1 MQKKYFNFQPKGINT
16 NMSFK
21 FQSNEYATYMKNI
34 RLTEDNNGVL
44 SLQFEKGNTKLLDIS
59 GTPIGVCI
67 LNKYLIIFTH
77 STRLEG
83 TEIFSTTDNIYRI
96 EIREDTLNKELLF
109 SGNLNFDTNHP
120 IETLGVYENEN
131 IQKVYFID
139 GKNQARVI
147 NIVYTYRDRIDKY
160 ENKNIPI
167 SLIDKSFDFVAE
179 LQLQEHIVISK
190 ILGNGSFPQG
200 TIQYV
205 FSYYNKNGRQSN
217 LFYQSPLQYLSYASG
232 VSPEDK
238 VNCSF
243 KLKIYNPD
251 KQFDYLRIYSI
262 IRTSQDATPTVK
274 RVVDLSISDTNK
286 NKTSLSKVSTLNTGS
301 NLDDFGKTME
311 VTNIAKFE
319 QIDNYNNGL
328 YVQGAV
334 CYGKYLFQAYIG
346 GKFIDI
352 IDLETNQKQA
362 LLTINIDVNTRAYH
376 GNVLS
381 FGKDIAPG
389 SNFPYLYYSCE
400 NNSNPQILVIKIT
413 SSNADS
419 NQWTGELVQTIYL
432 PESNGGN
439 SQNGSTDIST
449 TFKHYYQNGCIDT
462 ENNCIWVSGYTMES
476 FNSNIGAYDNN
487 KLIYRKYELPSVSEK
502 KVYFSYNNVLDSF
515 ILPFKKG
522 TQGMVIRNNK
532 LYQCFGYDKG
542 DVYDEFLD
550 CINLSTKQ
558 IFHSYQFPKTQLAGL
573 GEELESPYIYKNNLY
588 LSATV
593 NSWRYYTLWSISF
606 NGGGD
611 IIVPPEPPIPEEK
624 ADISFIDNG
633 SIGDIID
640 PTELLYLGGNTIC
653 PNTFEQKDGTLFL
666 GNYEIK
672 NNDLTKEQVT
682 NLAALLHDKISFKEI
697 STSINTNIDYYNYE
711 GLLLSED
718 IAGFKYLEYYG
729 IAIQFQNINGRFSSP
744 IYLGS
749 IRNYIPSKIIQN
761 GTSIKSKR
769 AIITCNFVTGEI
781 SKIIDLNIW
790 KKARL
795 LMVKSDNSLR
805 TIQCQGIVSPT
816 VFNYSDRYN
825 NAAFAMADWK
835 MSPIGHNCK
844 PLTSNAYTDCEIQNI
859 SFSRSPF
866 SNSYKGNVRDL
877 TLKYWHIPIA
887 SYQPECYYAAMYDS
901 GKLAKSFAREAPQS
915 YSRTLEM
922 INEAYPD
929 LTKDILKAA
938 IPVEEW
944 RKYNQDNL
952 GSHVFNNIG
961 NPLYKDYLDN
971 FSECFARDESIVT
984 FNSPDIEEQANNIN
998 VYNTKFRIIGVLES
1012 KPLFANF
1019 LVQGENLNDP
1029 SLGEIKIKQFDKLY
1043 SSLLWRDMD
1052 SSWDNLGS
1060 YDVNKDWLFATYL
1073 WHRETSFSD
1082 NGIEKKNSDGNS
1094 RKVWSKPLKKII
1106 SNTRICNTLYL
1117 KDSINYL
1124 SEIEE
1129 DKKFNY
1135 YDINL
1140 NECKVITTNND
1151 SLYTIKSNQ
1160 DSFYGKEKLTYYSDV
1175 NKLFPT
1181 HIEYN
1186 IRGVSYTGGNLLN
1199 YIETDSY
1206 SNVKVDNK
1214 IVTSKDPIRIKY
1226 KETPHAILN
1235 FATDNNQ
1242 VVTLPKPFETISIT
1256 PQAKYFVFWNAV
1268 DRGSTTLNQRSYYK
1282 DSYLFKDWMDE
1293 NSSTFATTQNPYTGD
1308 NIKSFLNSEY
1318 SNINVNRYDYYY
1330 LAELYTTNNS
1340 PYETYTGNK
1349 DIISQYSF
1357 ISIGE
1362 PIDLEESVTLTGK
1375 YGDTYY
1381 QRWDCLKTFPYST
1394 DDKNQYIDITS
1405 FFVESRINLDGRY
1418 DKQRGLKYNLGV
1430 LNTNF
1435 NLINKSYTQ
1444 RNNFFNYRQIED
1456 EGVNNFPNQIT
1467 ISKTKVLGEDVDS
1480 WTNITLASVFD
1491 LDGDK
1496 GKLNAIRK
1504 INNDLY
1510 CFQDNGISRLL
1521 YNSRVQVN
1529 TSDGVPI
1536 EIANSAKL
1544 QDKQYLSDSI
1554 GCQNKWAIK
1563 STSSG
1568 IYFIDNYNGGLY
1580 KLTSNGIESISN
1592 NKMKNYFSSL
1602 PIGEW
1607 SPNNITAK
1615 IDYDDITK
1623 DLYIITKDSS
1633 LAYNEFLGEF
1643 TSFYS
1648 YNPLY
1653 IVNLQDKSLQLQT
1666 ERIQDSA
1673 LSEDITNIWESYKGN
1688 YGSFYGSDKAEA
1700 NVEFIA
1706 NGDFD
1711 SDKVF
1716 ETVELTTSDIAK
1728 INNWKADCYPFD
1740 TLEVSNEYQRGK
1752 NEASFTNVKKKFR
1765 TWRWQVPRNN
1775 KKNEDGVITN
1785 RDRIRNM
1792 WAKIRL
1798 SKNYNSPLSIYDI
1811 NVAYYS

>member
-1 MQKKYFNFQPKGINT
+1 MQKKYFNFQPKGMNT

-44 SLQFEKGNTKLLDIS
+44 SLQFEKGNKILNTGIS
-59 GTPIGVCI
+59 GCVIGTCV
-67 LNKYLIIFTH
+67 LNKYLVLFTQKTEAH
-77 STRLEG
+77 RRPDGSIVSYNIDSIYRLE
-83 TEIFSTTDNIYRI
+83 IVDN
-96 EIREDTLNKELLF
+96 ELITAQLF
-109 SGNLNFDTNHP
+109 EGSLNFDTKYP

-147 NIVYTYRDRIDKY
+147 NILEDYTAKY
-160 ENKNIPI
+160 EDIIEYKATA
-167 SLIDKSFDFVAE
+167 FDFVPE
-179 LQLQEHIVISK
+179 LQLNESISIKK
-190 ILGNGSFPQG
+190 IIGTGEFPQG

-217 LFYQSPLQYLSYASG
+217 LFTQSDLQYLAYNKG
-232 VSPEDK
+232 VSPEEK

-243 KLKIYNPD
+243 KIYIDNVD
-251 KQFDYLRIYSI
+251 RQFDYLRIYSI

-362 LLTINIDVNTRAYH
+362 LLTINIDVNTQAYH

-449 TFKHYYQNGCIDT
+449 TFKHYYQNGCIDA

-653 PNTFEQKDGTLFL
+653 PNTFEQKDGTLFIGNYTINNNDISEETAIKIRNLL
-666 GNYEIK
+666 GNK
-672 NNDLTKEQVT
+672 LG
-682 NLAALLHDKISFKEI
+682 FKYRA
-697 STSINTNIDYYNYE
+697 TSISYKGKNDYYNYE
-711 GLLLSED
+711 GQLGESD
-718 IAGFKYLEYYG
+718 VAGFKYMEWYG
-729 IAIQFQNINGRFSSP
+729 VAIQFQNKNGRFSSP

-749 IRNYIPSKIIQN
+749 TRNYFPPSIVDYNLSEEVGVNRGELNLDID
-761 GTSIKSKR
+761 
-769 AIITCNFVTGEI
+769 ITELV
-781 SKIIDLNIW
+781 KIIDTNIW
-790 KKARL
+790 VKARL
-795 LMVKSDNSLR
+795 LIVNPTNSLK
-805 TIQCQGIVSPT
+805 TVLCQGIISST
-816 VFNYSDRYN
+816 VFNYRDRYN
-825 NAAFAMADWK
+825 NAPFTMSSWRMNSLGKHLNSLFANSISW
-835 MSPIGHNCK
+835 G
-844 PLTSNAYTDCEIQNI
+844 EIQNI
-859 SFSRSPF
+859 EFSKSPIIIGESSTTKINIKCTIYLGYYRTIVISEDNRVLYDKTSPTTIKAKENLKKWN
-866 SNSYKGNVRDL
+866 SNIDITKISD
-877 TLKYWHIPIA
+877 
-887 SYQPECYYAAMYDS
+887 DS
-901 GKLAKSFAREAPQS
+901 WKNNATILQEIK
-915 YSRTLEM
+915 
-922 INEAYPD
+922 IND
-929 LTKDILKAA
+929 VDTIVNDF
-938 IPVEEW
+938 
-944 RKYNQDNL
+944 
-952 GSHVFNNIG
+952 G
-961 NPLYKDYLDN
+961 
-971 FSECFARDESIVT
+971 ECFAYDESLVT
-984 FNSPDIEEQANNIN
+984 FNSPDIENQYNNIN
-998 VYNTKFRIIGVLES
+998 KNAKLRIIGILKS
-1012 KPLFANF
+1012 NPLFSNY
-1019 LVQGENLNDP
+1019 LIQGSDLNDP
-1029 SLGEIKIKQFDKLY
+1029 SKGNVPTKNIKNFT
-1043 SSLLWRDMD
+1043 SALLWRDMD
-1052 SSWDNLGS
+1052 SSWDNLGD
-1060 YDVNKDWLFATYL
+1060 YDANKDWLFATYL
-1073 WHRETSFSD
+1073 WHRETSYSD

-1094 RKVWSKPLKKII
+1094 RKVWSKPVKKII
-1106 SNTRICNTLYL
+1106 SNTRECTTSYL
-1117 KDSINYL
+1117 RDSL
-1124 SEIEE
+1124 SYIDDIEE
-1129 DKKFNY
+1129 INKFNY
-1135 YDINL
+1135 YELPIDDI
-1140 NECKVITTNND
+1140 KVITTNND
-1151 SLYTIKSNQ
+1151 AIYKLNSNMGNSYTETLS
-1160 DSFYGKEKLTYYSDV
+1160 YTSDT

-1181 HIEYN
+1181 NNEYPIYGQQYYAYN
-1186 IRGVSYTGGNLLN
+1186 EDSISD
-1199 YIETDSY
+1199 YITY
-1206 SNVKVDNK
+1206 NTIIVDGK
-1214 IVTSKDPIRIKY
+1214 AVTSKDPVRIKY
-1226 KETPHAILN
+1226 RETPHAIIS
-1235 FATDNNQ
+1235 FGSKNNNT
-1242 VVTLPKPFETISIT
+1242 VKLPRMSINHKSEIDRVGEDAVTRRL
-1256 PQAKYFVFWNAV
+1256 FWN
-1268 DRGSTTLNQRSYYK
+1268 TKNNSYTK
-1282 DSYLFKDWMDE
+1282 DFIWTKYINEYTNYM
-1293 NSSTFATTQNPYTGD
+1293 NPTDIGNNYFFY
-1308 NIKSFLNSEY
+1308 NANPS
-1318 SNINVNRYDYYY
+1318 INDYYY
-1330 LAELYTTNNS
+1330 LADLCVQDPDTS
-1340 PYETYTGNK
+1340 PYELSNGNK

-1357 ISIGE
+1357 IPAGE
-1362 PIDLEESVTLTGK
+1362 AINLTGETISLRGNH
-1375 YGDTYY
+1375 GDTYY

-1510 CFQDNGISRLL
+1510 CFQDSGVSRLL

-1563 STSSG
+1563 STPQG
-1568 IYFIDNYNGGLY
+1568 IYFVDTYNGELY
-1580 KLTSNGIESISN
+1580 RINDKGITPISQ
-1592 NKMKNYFSSL
+1592 NKFKNYFTKLRSNV
-1602 PIGEW
+1602 W
-1607 SPNNITAK
+1607 SPSLWNYNNAK
-1615 IDYDDITK
+1615 DFVDSIKLEYDSTTS
-1623 DLYIITKDSS
+1623 DLYIINKDTA
-1633 LAYNEFLGEF
+1633 LAYNELLGEF
-1643 TSFYS
+1643 TSFYDYGS
-1648 YNPLY
+1648 VLY
-1653 IVNLQDKSLQLQT
+1653 WINLEDKSLQIYNDGMY
-1666 ERIQDSA
+1666 EA
-1673 LSEDITNIWESYKGN
+1673 YKGD
-1688 YGSFYGSDKAEA
+1688 YGTFKGKRNSSA
-1700 NVEFIA
+1700 VIEFIA

-1752 NEASFTNVKKKFR
+1752 NEASSTNVKKKFR
-1765 TWRWQVPRNN
+1765 TWRWQIPRNN
-1775 KKNEDGVITN
+1775 KKNEDGIITN

>member
-1 MQKKYFNFQPKGINT
+1 MQKKYFNFQPKGMNT
-16 NMSFK
+16 NMSPK
-21 FQSNEYATYMKNI
+21 FQSNEYATYMNNI
-34 RLTEDNNGVL
+34 RITKDDNGIL
-44 SLQFEKGNTKLLDIS
+44 SLQFERGNKRLNLDVKGCVI
-59 GTPIGVCI
+59 GTCV
-67 LNKYLIIFTH
+67 LNKYLILFTQETNTFRRPTGEIVITKTDHIYRLEIIEEDLDVIEIFT
-77 STRLEG
+77 
-83 TEIFSTTDNIYRI
+83 
-96 EIREDTLNKELLF
+96 
-109 SGNLNFDTNHP
+109 GNLNFDTDYP
-120 IETLGVYENEN
+120 LEALGVYENEN

-147 NIVYTYRDRIDKY
+147 NILENYNSKY
-160 ENKNIPI
+160 QDNLPEY
-167 SLIDKSFDFVAE
+167 KSTAFDFIAE
-179 LQLQEHIVISK
+179 LQLKEEVSIHK
-190 ILGNGSFPQG
+190 IIGTGEFPQG

-217 LFYQSPLQYLSYASG
+217 LFTQSDLQYLAYNKG
-232 VSPEDK
+232 VSPEEK

-243 KLKIYNPD
+243 KIYIDNVD
-251 KQFDYLRIYSI
+251 RQFDYLRIYSI

-449 TFKHYYQNGCIDT
+449 TFKHYYQNGCIDA

-653 PNTFEQKDGTLFL
+653 PNTFEQKDGTLFIGNYTINNNDISEETAIKIRNLL
-666 GNYEIK
+666 GNK
-672 NNDLTKEQVT
+672 LG
-682 NLAALLHDKISFKEI
+682 FKYRA
-697 STSINTNIDYYNYE
+697 TSISYKGKNDYYNYE
-711 GLLLSED
+711 GQLGESD
-718 IAGFKYLEYYG
+718 VAGFKYMEWYG
-729 IAIQFQNINGRFSSP
+729 VAIQFQNKNGRFSSP

-749 IRNYIPSKIIQN
+749 TRNYFPPRIIDYN
-761 GTSIKSKR
+761 LSEEVGVNRGELNLDID
-769 AIITCNFVTGEI
+769 ITELV
-781 SKIIDLNIW
+781 KIIDTNIW
-790 KKARL
+790 VKARL
-795 LMVKSDNSLR
+795 LIVNPTNSLK
-805 TIQCQGIVSPT
+805 TVLCQGIISST
-816 VFNYSDRYN
+816 VFNYRDRYN
-825 NAAFAMADWK
+825 NAPFTMSSWRMNSLGKHLNSLFANSISW
-835 MSPIGHNCK
+835 G
-844 PLTSNAYTDCEIQNI
+844 EIQNI
-859 SFSRSPF
+859 EFSKSPIIIGESPTTKINIKCTIYLGYYRTIVISEDNRVLYDKTSPTTIKAKENLKKWN
-866 SNSYKGNVRDL
+866 SNIDITKISD
-877 TLKYWHIPIA
+877 
-887 SYQPECYYAAMYDS
+887 DS
-901 GKLAKSFAREAPQS
+901 WKNNATILQEIK
-915 YSRTLEM
+915 
-922 INEAYPD
+922 IND
-929 LTKDILKAA
+929 VDTIVNDF
-938 IPVEEW
+938 
-944 RKYNQDNL
+944 
-952 GSHVFNNIG
+952 G
-961 NPLYKDYLDN
+961 
-971 FSECFARDESIVT
+971 ECFAYDESLVT
-984 FNSPDIEEQANNIN
+984 FNSPDIENQYNNIN
-998 VYNTKFRIIGVLES
+998 KNAKLRIIGILKS
-1012 KPLFANF
+1012 NPLFSNY
-1019 LVQGENLNDP
+1019 LIQGSDLNDP
-1029 SLGEIKIKQFDKLY
+1029 SKGNVPTKNIKNFT
-1043 SSLLWRDMD
+1043 SALLWRDMD
-1052 SSWDNLGS
+1052 SSWDNLGD
-1060 YDVNKDWLFATYL
+1060 YDANKDWLFATYL
-1073 WHRETSFSD
+1073 WHRETSYSD

-1094 RKVWSKPLKKII
+1094 RKVWSKPVKKII
-1106 SNTRICNTLYL
+1106 SNTRECTTSYL
-1117 KDSINYL
+1117 RDSL
-1124 SEIEE
+1124 SYIDDIEE
-1129 DKKFNY
+1129 INKFNY
-1135 YDINL
+1135 YELPIDDI
-1140 NECKVITTNND
+1140 KVITTNND
-1151 SLYTIKSNQ
+1151 AIYKLNSNMGNSYTETLS
-1160 DSFYGKEKLTYYSDV
+1160 YTSDT

-1181 HIEYN
+1181 NNEYPIYGQQYYAYN
-1186 IRGVSYTGGNLLN
+1186 EDSISD
-1199 YIETDSY
+1199 YITY
-1206 SNVKVDNK
+1206 NTIIVDGK
-1214 IVTSKDPIRIKY
+1214 AVTSKDPVRIKY
-1226 KETPHAILN
+1226 RETPHAIIS
-1235 FATDNNQ
+1235 FGSKNNST
-1242 VVTLPKPFETISIT
+1242 VKLPRMSINHKSEIDRVGEDAVTRRL
-1256 PQAKYFVFWNAV
+1256 FWN
-1268 DRGSTTLNQRSYYK
+1268 TKNNSYTK
-1282 DSYLFKDWMDE
+1282 DFIWTKYINEYTNYM
-1293 NSSTFATTQNPYTGD
+1293 NPTDIGNNYFFYNAD
-1308 NIKSFLNSEY
+1308 PS
-1318 SNINVNRYDYYY
+1318 INDYYY
-1330 LAELYTTNNS
+1330 LADLCVQDPDTS
-1340 PYETYTGNK
+1340 PYELSNGNK

-1357 ISIGE
+1357 IPAGE
-1362 PIDLEESVTLTGK
+1362 AINLTGETISLRGNH
-1375 YGDTYY
+1375 GDTYY

-1444 RNNFFNYRQIED
+1444 RNNFFNYKQIED
-1456 EGVNNFPNQIT
+1456 EGVVDFPNQIT

-1480 WTNITLASVFD
+1480 WTNVTLASVFD

-1510 CFQDNGISRLL
+1510 CFQDSGISRLL
-1521 YNSRVQVN
+1521 YNSRVQIN

-1563 STSSG
+1563 STPQG
-1568 IYFIDNYNGGLY
+1568 IYFVDTYNGELY
-1580 KLTSNGIESISN
+1580 RINDKGITPISQ
-1592 NKMKNYFSSL
+1592 NKFKNYFTKLSSNV
-1602 PIGEW
+1602 W
-1607 SPNNITAK
+1607 SPSLWNYENSNNF
-1615 IDYDDITK
+1615 IDSIKLEYDSTTY
-1623 DLYIITKDSS
+1623 DLYIVSRNTA
-1633 LAYNEFLGEF
+1633 LAYNELLGEF
-1643 TSFYS
+1643 TSFYDYGS
-1648 YNPLY
+1648 TLY
-1653 IVNLQDKSLQLQT
+1653 WVNLNDKSLQ
-1666 ERIQDSA
+1666 INKDSIYEA
-1673 LSEDITNIWESYKGN
+1673 YKGE
-1688 YGSFYGSDKAEA
+1688 YGLCYNHYTSA
-1700 NVEFIA
+1700 NIEFIV
-1706 NGDFD
+1706 NSEFD
-1711 SDKVF
+1711 LDKIF
-1716 ETVELTTSDIAK
+1716 ETVELTTSDTAK
-1728 INNWKADCYPFD
+1728 INNWKADYYPFD

-1752 NEASFTNVKKKFR
+1752 NEASSTNVKKKFR
-1765 TWRWQVPRNN
+1765 TWRWQIPRNN
-1775 KKNEDGVITN
+1775 KKNEDGIITN

>member
-1 MQKKYFNFQPKGINT
+1 MQKKYFNFQPKGMNT

-96 EIREDTLNKELLF
+96 EIKEDTLNKELLF

-147 NIVYTYRDRIDKY
+147 NIVYTYRDRIDEY
-160 ENKNIPI
+160 ERKNISI
-167 SLIDKSFDFVAE
+167 NLIDKSLDFIAE

-653 PNTFEQKDGTLFL
+653 PNTFEQKDGTLFI
-666 GNYEIK
+666 GNYTIN
-672 NNDLTKEQVT
+672 NNDISEETAIKIR
-682 NLAALLHDKISFKEI
+682 NLLSSKLGFKYKA
-697 STSINTNIDYYNYE
+697 TSIFYKGKNDYYNYE
-711 GLLLSED
+711 GQLGESD
-718 IAGFKYLEYYG
+718 VAGFKYMEWYG
-729 IAIQFQNINGRFSSP
+729 VAIQFQNKNGRFSSP

-749 IRNYIPSKIIQN
+749 TRNYFPSRIVDYNLSEVVGVNRGELNLDINITELAKIVD
-761 GTSIKSKR
+761 T
-769 AIITCNFVTGEI
+769 
-781 SKIIDLNIW
+781 NIW
-790 KKARL
+790 VKARL
-795 LMVKSDNSLR
+795 LIVNPTNNLKTVL
-805 TIQCQGIVSPT
+805 CQGIISST
-816 VFNYSDRYN
+816 VFNYRDRYN
-825 NAAFAMADWK
+825 NAPFTMSSWRMNSLGKHLKPLFANSISWGEVQNIEFSK
-835 MSPIGHNCK
+835 SPIIGGNSTTRIIIKCIMRLSHYRTIVVSEDTRVLYDN
-844 PLTSNAYTDCEIQNI
+844 TSPTIIKAKENLKKWNANIDITKIPDDSWKNNANIIQEI
-859 SFSRSPF
+859 
-866 SNSYKGNVRDL
+866 K
-877 TLKYWHIPIA
+877 
-887 SYQPECYYAAMYDS
+887 
-901 GKLAKSFAREAPQS
+901 
-915 YSRTLEM
+915 
-922 INEAYPD
+922 IND
-929 LTKDILKAA
+929 VDTIVNDF
-938 IPVEEW
+938 
-944 RKYNQDNL
+944 
-952 GSHVFNNIG
+952 G
-961 NPLYKDYLDN
+961 
-971 FSECFARDESIVT
+971 ECFAYDESLVT
-984 FNSPDIEEQANNIN
+984 FNSPDIENQYNNIN
-998 VYNTKFRIIGVLES
+998 KKAKLRIIGILKS
-1012 KPLFANF
+1012 NPLFSNY
-1019 LVQGENLNDP
+1019 LIQGSDLNDSSKGNVP
-1029 SLGEIKIKQFDKLY
+1029 TKNIKDFT
-1043 SSLLWRDMD
+1043 SALLWRDMD
-1052 SSWDNLGS
+1052 SSWDNLGD
-1060 YDVNKDWLFATYL
+1060 YDANKDWLFATYL
-1073 WHRETSFSD
+1073 WHRETSYSD
-1082 NGIEKKNSDGNS
+1082 NGIEKKNSNGNS
-1094 RKVWSKPLKKII
+1094 RKVWSKPVKKII
-1106 SNTRICNTLYL
+1106 SNTRECTTSYL
-1117 KDSINYL
+1117 RDSLSYIND
-1124 SEIEE
+1124 IEE
-1129 DKKFNY
+1129 INKFNY
-1135 YDINL
+1135 YELPIDDI
-1140 NECKVITTNND
+1140 KVITTNRDVIYKLNSNMGD
-1151 SLYTIKSNQ
+1151 SYTETLS
-1160 DSFYGKEKLTYYSDV
+1160 YTSDT

-1181 HIEYN
+1181 NNEYP
-1186 IRGVSYTGGNLLN
+1186 IYGQQYYAYKEDSISD
-1199 YIETDSY
+1199 YIIYNTII
-1206 SNVKVDNK
+1206 VDGK
-1214 IVTSKDPIRIKY
+1214 AVTSKDPVRIKY
-1226 KETPHAILN
+1226 KETPHAIIS
-1235 FATDNNQ
+1235 FGSKNNSTIKLPRMSIKHKSEIDR
-1242 VVTLPKPFETISIT
+1242 VGEDAVTRKL
-1256 PQAKYFVFWNAV
+1256 FWN
-1268 DRGSTTLNQRSYYK
+1268 TENNSYTK
-1282 DSYLFKDWMDE
+1282 DFIWTKYINEYANYM
-1293 NSSTFATTQNPYTGD
+1293 NPTDIETNYFFY
-1308 NIKSFLNSEY
+1308 NANPS
-1318 SNINVNRYDYYY
+1318 INDYYY
-1330 LAELYTTNNS
+1330 LADLCVQDPDTS
-1340 PYETYTGNK
+1340 PYELSNGNK

-1357 ISIGE
+1357 IPAGEAIELIGDT
-1362 PIDLEESVTLTGK
+1362 ISLRGNH
-1375 YGDTYY
+1375 GDTYY

-1467 ISKTKVLGEDVDS
+1467 ISKTKVLGEDIDS

-1728 INNWKADCYPFD
+1728 INNWKADYYPFD

-1752 NEASFTNVKKKFR
+1752 NEASSINVKKKFR
-1765 TWRWQVPRNN
+1765 TWRWQIPRNS
-1775 KKNEDGVITN
+1775 KKNEDGIITN

-1792 WAKIRL
+1792 WAKIKL
-1798 SKNYNSPLSIYDI
+1798 SKKYNSPLSIYDI

>member
-1 MQKKYFNFQPKGINT
+1 MQKKYFNFQPKGMNT

-77 STRLEG
+77 STRLKG
-83 TEIFSTTDNIYRI
+83 TEISSTTDNIYRI
-96 EIREDTLNKELLF
+96 EIKEDTLNKELLF

-147 NIVYTYRDRIDKY
+147 NIVYTYRDRIDEY
-160 ENKNIPI
+160 ERKNISI
-167 SLIDKSFDFVAE
+167 NLIDKSLDFIAE

-432 PESNGGN
+432 PESNSGN

-653 PNTFEQKDGTLFL
+653 PNTFEQKDGTLFI
-666 GNYEIK
+666 GNYTIN
-672 NNDLTKEQVT
+672 NNDISEETAIKIR
-682 NLAALLHDKISFKEI
+682 NLLSSKLGFKYKA
-697 STSINTNIDYYNYE
+697 TSIFYKGKNDYYNYE
-711 GLLLSED
+711 GQLGESD
-718 IAGFKYLEYYG
+718 VAGFKYMEWYG
-729 IAIQFQNINGRFSSP
+729 VAIQFQNKNGRFSSP

-749 IRNYIPSKIIQN
+749 TRNYFPSRIVDYNLSEVVGVNRGELNLDINITELAKIVD
-761 GTSIKSKR
+761 T
-769 AIITCNFVTGEI
+769 
-781 SKIIDLNIW
+781 NIW
-790 KKARL
+790 VKARL
-795 LMVKSDNSLR
+795 LIVNPTNNLKTVL
-805 TIQCQGIVSPT
+805 CQGIISST
-816 VFNYSDRYN
+816 VFNYRDRYN
-825 NAAFAMADWK
+825 NAPFTMSSWRMNSLGKHLKPLFANSISWGEVQNIEFSK
-835 MSPIGHNCK
+835 SPIIGGNSTTRIIIKCIMRLSHYRTIVVSEDTRVLYDN
-844 PLTSNAYTDCEIQNI
+844 TSPTIIKAKENLKKWNANIDITKIPDDSWKNNANIIQEI
-859 SFSRSPF
+859 
-866 SNSYKGNVRDL
+866 K
-877 TLKYWHIPIA
+877 
-887 SYQPECYYAAMYDS
+887 
-901 GKLAKSFAREAPQS
+901 
-915 YSRTLEM
+915 
-922 INEAYPD
+922 IND
-929 LTKDILKAA
+929 VDTIVNDF
-938 IPVEEW
+938 
-944 RKYNQDNL
+944 
-952 GSHVFNNIG
+952 G
-961 NPLYKDYLDN
+961 
-971 FSECFARDESIVT
+971 ECFAYDESLVT
-984 FNSPDIEEQANNIN
+984 FNSPDIENQYNNIN
-998 VYNTKFRIIGVLES
+998 KKAKLRIIGILKS
-1012 KPLFANF
+1012 NPLFSNY
-1019 LVQGENLNDP
+1019 LIQGSDLNDSSKGNVP
-1029 SLGEIKIKQFDKLY
+1029 TKNIKDFT
-1043 SSLLWRDMD
+1043 SALLWRDMD
-1052 SSWDNLGS
+1052 SSWDNLGD
-1060 YDVNKDWLFATYL
+1060 YDANKDWLFATYL
-1073 WHRETSFSD
+1073 WHRETSYSD
-1082 NGIEKKNSDGNS
+1082 NGIEKKNSNGNS
-1094 RKVWSKPLKKII
+1094 RKVWSKPVKKII
-1106 SNTRICNTLYL
+1106 SNTRECTTSYL
-1117 KDSINYL
+1117 RDSLSYIND
-1124 SEIEE
+1124 IEE
-1129 DKKFNY
+1129 INKFNY
-1135 YDINL
+1135 YELPIDDI
-1140 NECKVITTNND
+1140 KVITTNRDVIYKLNSNMGD
-1151 SLYTIKSNQ
+1151 SYTETLS
-1160 DSFYGKEKLTYYSDV
+1160 YTSDT

-1181 HIEYN
+1181 NNEYP
-1186 IRGVSYTGGNLLN
+1186 IYGQQYYAYKEDSISD
-1199 YIETDSY
+1199 YIIYNTII
-1206 SNVKVDNK
+1206 VDGK
-1214 IVTSKDPIRIKY
+1214 AVTSKDPVRIKY
-1226 KETPHAILN
+1226 KETPHAIIS
-1235 FATDNNQ
+1235 FGFKNNST
-1242 VVTLPKPFETISIT
+1242 VKLPRMSINHKSDIDRVGEDAIT
-1256 PQAKYFVFWNAV
+1256 RRLFWN
-1268 DRGSTTLNQRSYYK
+1268 TKNNSYTK
-1282 DSYLFKDWMDE
+1282 DFIWTKYINEYANYM
-1293 NSSTFATTQNPYTGD
+1293 NPTDIGTNYFFY
-1308 NIKSFLNSEY
+1308 NANPS
-1318 SNINVNRYDYYY
+1318 INDYYY
-1330 LAELYTTNNS
+1330 LADLCVQDPDTS
-1340 PYETYTGNK
+1340 PYELSNGNK

-1357 ISIGE
+1357 IPAGEAIELIGDT
-1362 PIDLEESVTLTGK
+1362 ISLRGNH
-1375 YGDTYY
+1375 GDTYY

-1467 ISKTKVLGEDVDS
+1467 ISKTKVLGEDIDS

-1752 NEASFTNVKKKFR
+1752 NEASSINVKKKFR
-1765 TWRWQVPRNN
+1765 TWRWQIPRNS
-1775 KKNEDGVITN
+1775 KKNEDGIITN

-1792 WAKIRL
+1792 WAKIKL
-1798 SKNYNSPLSIYDI
+1798 SKKYNSPLSIYDI

>member
-96 EIREDTLNKELLF
+96 EIKEDTLNKELLF
-109 SGNLNFDTNHP
+109 SGNLNFDTNHS

-147 NIVYTYRDRIDKY
+147 NIVYTYRDRIDEY
-160 ENKNIPI
+160 ERKNISI
-167 SLIDKSFDFVAE
+167 NLIDKSLDFIAE

-532 LYQCFGYDKG
+532 LYQCFGYDRE
-542 DVYDEFLD
+542 DIYDEFLD
-550 CINLSTKQ
+550 CIDLSTKQ
-558 IFHSYQFPKTQLAGL
+558 IFHSYRFPKTQLVGL
-573 GEELESPYIYKNNLY
+573 GEELESPYIYKDNLY

-593 NSWRYYTLWSISF
+593 YNWRYYTLWNISF

-653 PNTFEQKDGTLFL
+653 PNTFEQKDGTLFI
-666 GNYEIK
+666 GNYTIN
-672 NNDLTKEQVT
+672 NNDISEETAIKIR
-682 NLAALLHDKISFKEI
+682 NLLSSKLGFKYKA
-697 STSINTNIDYYNYE
+697 TSIFYKGKNDYYNYE
-711 GLLLSED
+711 GQLGESD
-718 IAGFKYLEYYG
+718 VAGFKYMEWYG
-729 IAIQFQNINGRFSSP
+729 VAIQFQNKNGRFSSP

-749 IRNYIPSKIIQN
+749 TRNYFPSRIVDYNLSEVVGVNRGELNLDINITELAKIVD
-761 GTSIKSKR
+761 T
-769 AIITCNFVTGEI
+769 
-781 SKIIDLNIW
+781 NIW
-790 KKARL
+790 VKARL
-795 LMVKSDNSLR
+795 LIVNPTNNLKTVL
-805 TIQCQGIVSPT
+805 CQGIISST
-816 VFNYSDRYN
+816 VFNYRDRYN
-825 NAAFAMADWK
+825 NAPFTMSSWRMNSLGKHLKPLFANSISWGEVQNIEFSK
-835 MSPIGHNCK
+835 SPIIGGNSTTRIIIKCTRQ
-844 PLTSNAYTDCEIQNI
+844 LLYYITIVVSEDTRVLYNNTSPTIIKAKENLKKWNANIDITKIPDDSWKNNANIIQEI
-859 SFSRSPF
+859 
-866 SNSYKGNVRDL
+866 K
-877 TLKYWHIPIA
+877 
-887 SYQPECYYAAMYDS
+887 
-901 GKLAKSFAREAPQS
+901 
-915 YSRTLEM
+915 
-922 INEAYPD
+922 IND
-929 LTKDILKAA
+929 VDTIVNDF
-938 IPVEEW
+938 
-944 RKYNQDNL
+944 
-952 GSHVFNNIG
+952 G
-961 NPLYKDYLDN
+961 
-971 FSECFARDESIVT
+971 ECFAYDESLVT
-984 FNSPDIEEQANNIN
+984 FNSPDIENQYNNIN
-998 VYNTKFRIIGVLES
+998 KKAKLRIIGILKS
-1012 KPLFANF
+1012 NPLFSNY
-1019 LVQGENLNDP
+1019 LIQGSDLNDSSKGNVP
-1029 SLGEIKIKQFDKLY
+1029 TKNIKDFT
-1043 SSLLWRDMD
+1043 SALLWRDMD
-1052 SSWDNLGS
+1052 SSWDNLGD
-1060 YDVNKDWLFATYL
+1060 YDANKDWLFATYL
-1073 WHRETSFSD
+1073 WHRETSYSD
-1082 NGIEKKNSDGNS
+1082 NGIEKKNSNGNS
-1094 RKVWSKPLKKII
+1094 RKVWSKPVKKII
-1106 SNTRICNTLYL
+1106 SNTRECTTSYL
-1117 KDSINYL
+1117 RDSLSYIND
-1124 SEIEE
+1124 IEE
-1129 DKKFNY
+1129 INKFNY
-1135 YDINL
+1135 YELPIDDI
-1140 NECKVITTNND
+1140 KVITTNRDVIYKLNSNMGD
-1151 SLYTIKSNQ
+1151 SYTETLS
-1160 DSFYGKEKLTYYSDV
+1160 YTSDT

-1181 HIEYN
+1181 NNEYP
-1186 IRGVSYTGGNLLN
+1186 IYGQQYYAYKEDSISD
-1199 YIETDSY
+1199 YIIYDTII
-1206 SNVKVDNK
+1206 VDGK
-1214 IVTSKDPIRIKY
+1214 AVTSKDPIRIKY
-1226 KETPHAILN
+1226 KETPHAIIS
-1235 FATDNNQ
+1235 FGSKNNSTIKLPRMSIKHKSEIDR
-1242 VVTLPKPFETISIT
+1242 VGEDAVTRKL
-1256 PQAKYFVFWNAV
+1256 FWN
-1268 DRGSTTLNQRSYYK
+1268 TENNSYTK
-1282 DSYLFKDWMDE
+1282 DFIWTKYINEYANYM
-1293 NSSTFATTQNPYTGD
+1293 NPTDIETNYFFY
-1308 NIKSFLNSEY
+1308 NANPS
-1318 SNINVNRYDYYY
+1318 INDYYY
-1330 LAELYTTNNS
+1330 LADLCVQDPDTS
-1340 PYETYTGNK
+1340 PYELSNGNK

-1357 ISIGE
+1357 IPAGEAIELIGDT
-1362 PIDLEESVTLTGK
+1362 ISLRGNR
-1375 YGDTYY
+1375 GDTYY

-1467 ISKTKVLGEDVDS
+1467 ISKTKVLGEDIDS

-1728 INNWKADCYPFD
+1728 INNWKADYYPFD

-1752 NEASFTNVKKKFR
+1752 NEASSITVKKKFR
-1765 TWRWQVPRNN
+1765 TWRWQIPRNN
-1775 KKNEDGVITN
+1775 KKNEDGIITN

-1792 WAKIRL
+1792 WTKIKL
-1798 SKNYNSPLSIYDI
+1798 SKKYNSPLSIYDI

>member
-1 MQKKYFNFQPKGINT
+1 MQKKYFNFQPKGMNT

-44 SLQFEKGNTKLLDIS
+44 SLQFEKGNKILNTGIS
-59 GTPIGVCI
+59 GCVIGTCV
-67 LNKYLIIFTH
+67 LNKYLVLFTQKTEAH
-77 STRLEG
+77 RRPDGSIVSYNIDSIYRLE
-83 TEIFSTTDNIYRI
+83 IVDN
-96 EIREDTLNKELLF
+96 ELITAQLF
-109 SGNLNFDTNHP
+109 EGSLNFDTKYP

-147 NIVYTYRDRIDKY
+147 NILEDYTAKY
-160 ENKNIPI
+160 EDIIEYKATA
-167 SLIDKSFDFVAE
+167 FDFVPE
-179 LQLQEHIVISK
+179 LQLNESISIKK
-190 ILGNGSFPQG
+190 IIGTGEFPQG

-217 LFYQSPLQYLSYASG
+217 LFTQSDLQYLAYNKG
-232 VSPEDK
+232 VSPEEK

-243 KLKIYNPD
+243 KIYIDNVD
-251 KQFDYLRIYSI
+251 RQFDYLRIYSI

-311 VTNIAKFE
+311 ITNIAKFE

-449 TFKHYYQNGCIDT
+449 TFKHYYQNGCIDA

-558 IFHSYQFPKTQLAGL
+558 IFHSYQFPKTQLVGL

-611 IIVPPEPPIPEEK
+611 VIIPPEPPIPEEK

-653 PNTFEQKDGTLFL
+653 PNTFEQKDGTLFIGNYTINNNDISEETAIKIRNLL
-666 GNYEIK
+666 GNK
-672 NNDLTKEQVT
+672 LG
-682 NLAALLHDKISFKEI
+682 FKYRA
-697 STSINTNIDYYNYE
+697 TSISYKGKNDYYNYE
-711 GLLLSED
+711 GQLGESD
-718 IAGFKYLEYYG
+718 VAGFKYMEWYG
-729 IAIQFQNINGRFSSP
+729 VAIQFQNKNGRFSSP

-749 IRNYIPSKIIQN
+749 TRNYFPPSIVDYNLSEEVGVNRGELNLDID
-761 GTSIKSKR
+761 
-769 AIITCNFVTGEI
+769 ITELV
-781 SKIIDLNIW
+781 KIIDTNIW
-790 KKARL
+790 VKARL
-795 LMVKSDNSLR
+795 LIVNPTNSLK
-805 TIQCQGIVSPT
+805 TVLCQGIISST
-816 VFNYSDRYN
+816 VFNYRDRYN
-825 NAAFAMADWK
+825 NAPFTMSSWRMNSLGKHLNSLFANSISW
-835 MSPIGHNCK
+835 G
-844 PLTSNAYTDCEIQNI
+844 EIQNI
-859 SFSRSPF
+859 EFSKSPIIIGESSTTKINIKCTIYLGYYRTIVISEDNRVLYDKTSPTTIKAKENLKKWN
-866 SNSYKGNVRDL
+866 SNIDITKISD
-877 TLKYWHIPIA
+877 
-887 SYQPECYYAAMYDS
+887 DS
-901 GKLAKSFAREAPQS
+901 WKNNATILQEIK
-915 YSRTLEM
+915 
-922 INEAYPD
+922 IND
-929 LTKDILKAA
+929 VDTIVNDF
-938 IPVEEW
+938 
-944 RKYNQDNL
+944 
-952 GSHVFNNIG
+952 G
-961 NPLYKDYLDN
+961 
-971 FSECFARDESIVT
+971 ECFAYDESLVT
-984 FNSPDIEEQANNIN
+984 FNSPDIENQYNNIN
-998 VYNTKFRIIGVLES
+998 KNAKLRIIGILKS
-1012 KPLFANF
+1012 NPLFSNY
-1019 LVQGENLNDP
+1019 LIQGSDLNDP
-1029 SLGEIKIKQFDKLY
+1029 SKGNVPTKNIKNFT
-1043 SSLLWRDMD
+1043 SALLWRDMD
-1052 SSWDNLGS
+1052 SSWDNLGD
-1060 YDVNKDWLFATYL
+1060 YDANKDWLFATYL
-1073 WHRETSFSD
+1073 WHRETSYSD

-1094 RKVWSKPLKKII
+1094 RKVWSKPVKKII
-1106 SNTRICNTLYL
+1106 SNTRECTTSYL
-1117 KDSINYL
+1117 RDSL
-1124 SEIEE
+1124 SYIDDIEE
-1129 DKKFNY
+1129 INKFNY
-1135 YDINL
+1135 YELPIDDI
-1140 NECKVITTNND
+1140 KVITTNND
-1151 SLYTIKSNQ
+1151 AIYKLNSNMGNSYTETLS
-1160 DSFYGKEKLTYYSDV
+1160 YTSDT

-1181 HIEYN
+1181 NNEYPIYGQQYYAYN
-1186 IRGVSYTGGNLLN
+1186 EDSISD
-1199 YIETDSY
+1199 YITY
-1206 SNVKVDNK
+1206 NTIIVDGK
-1214 IVTSKDPIRIKY
+1214 AVTSKDPVRIKY
-1226 KETPHAILN
+1226 RETPHAIIS
-1235 FATDNNQ
+1235 FGSKNNST
-1242 VVTLPKPFETISIT
+1242 VKLPRMSINHKSEIDRVGEDAVTRRL
-1256 PQAKYFVFWNAV
+1256 FWN
-1268 DRGSTTLNQRSYYK
+1268 TKNNSYTK
-1282 DSYLFKDWMDE
+1282 DFIWTKYINEYTNYM
-1293 NSSTFATTQNPYTGD
+1293 NPTDIGNNYFFY
-1308 NIKSFLNSEY
+1308 NANPS
-1318 SNINVNRYDYYY
+1318 INDYYY
-1330 LAELYTTNNS
+1330 LADLCVQDPDTS
-1340 PYETYTGNK
+1340 PYELSNGNK

-1357 ISIGE
+1357 IPAGE
-1362 PIDLEESVTLTGK
+1362 AINLTGETISLRGNH
-1375 YGDTYY
+1375 GDTYY

-1444 RNNFFNYRQIED
+1444 RNNFFNYKQIED
-1456 EGVNNFPNQIT
+1456 EGVVNFPNQIT

-1480 WTNITLASVFD
+1480 WTNVTLASVFD

-1510 CFQDNGISRLL
+1510 CFQDSGISRLL

-1563 STSSG
+1563 STPQG
-1568 IYFIDNYNGGLY
+1568 IYFVDTYNGELY
-1580 KLTSNGIESISN
+1580 RINDKGITPISQ
-1592 NKMKNYFSSL
+1592 NKFKNYFTKL
-1602 PIGEW
+1602 RPNVW
-1607 SPNNITAK
+1607 SPSLWNYNNAEDFVDSIK
-1615 IDYDDITK
+1615 LEYDSTTS
-1623 DLYIITKDSS
+1623 DLYIINKDTA
-1633 LAYNEFLGEF
+1633 LAYNELLGEF
-1643 TSFYS
+1643 TSFYDYGS
-1648 YNPLY
+1648 VLY
-1653 IVNLQDKSLQLQT
+1653 WINLEDKSLQIYNDGMY
-1666 ERIQDSA
+1666 EA
-1673 LSEDITNIWESYKGN
+1673 YKGD
-1688 YGSFYGSDKAEA
+1688 YGTFKGKRNSPA
-1700 NVEFIA
+1700 VIEFIA

-1716 ETVELTTSDIAK
+1716 ETIELTTSDIAK

-1752 NEASFTNVKKKFR
+1752 NEASSTNVKKKFR
-1765 TWRWQVPRNN
+1765 TWRWQIPRNN
-1775 KKNEDGVITN
+1775 KKNEDGIITN

>member
-1 MQKKYFNFQPKGINT
+1 MQKKYFNFQPKGMNT

-77 STRLEG
+77 STRLKG
-83 TEIFSTTDNIYRI
+83 TEISSTTDNIYRI
-96 EIREDTLNKELLF
+96 EIKEDTLNKELLF

-147 NIVYTYRDRIDKY
+147 NIVYTYRDRIDEY
-160 ENKNIPI
+160 ERKNISI
-167 SLIDKSFDFVAE
+167 NLIDKSLDFIAE
-179 LQLQEHIVISK
+179 LQLQEYIDISK

-243 KLKIYNPD
+243 KLEIYNPD

-274 RVVDLSISDTNK
+274 RVIDLSISDTNK

-362 LLTINIDVNTRAYH
+362 LLIINIDVNTRAYH

-550 CINLSTKQ
+550 CIDLSTKQ

-611 IIVPPEPPIPEEK
+611 IIVPPEPPISEEK
-624 ADISFIDNG
+624 TDISFIDNG

-653 PNTFEQKDGTLFL
+653 PNTFEQKDGTLFI
-666 GNYEIK
+666 GNYTIN
-672 NNDLTKEQVT
+672 NNDISEETAIKIR
-682 NLAALLHDKISFKEI
+682 NLLSSKLGFKYKA
-697 STSINTNIDYYNYE
+697 TSISYKGKNDYYNYE
-711 GLLLSED
+711 GQLGESD
-718 IAGFKYLEYYG
+718 VAGFKYMEWYG
-729 IAIQFQNINGRFSSP
+729 VAIQFQNKNGRFSSP

-749 IRNYIPSKIIQN
+749 TRNYFPSRIVDYNLSEVVDVNRGELNLDINITELAKIVD
-761 GTSIKSKR
+761 T
-769 AIITCNFVTGEI
+769 
-781 SKIIDLNIW
+781 NIW
-790 KKARL
+790 VKARL
-795 LMVKSDNSLR
+795 LIVNPTNNLKTVL
-805 TIQCQGIVSPT
+805 CQGIISST
-816 VFNYSDRYN
+816 VFNYRDRYN
-825 NAAFAMADWK
+825 NAPFTMSSWRMNSLGKHLKPLFANSISWGEVQNIEFSK
-835 MSPIGHNCK
+835 SPIIGGNSTTRIIIKCTMRSSYYR
-844 PLTSNAYTDCEIQNI
+844 TSVVFEDNSVLYDKTSPTIIKAKENLKKWNANIDITKIPDDSWKNNANIIQEI
-859 SFSRSPF
+859 
-866 SNSYKGNVRDL
+866 K
-877 TLKYWHIPIA
+877 
-887 SYQPECYYAAMYDS
+887 
-901 GKLAKSFAREAPQS
+901 
-915 YSRTLEM
+915 
-922 INEAYPD
+922 IND
-929 LTKDILKAA
+929 VDTIVNDF
-938 IPVEEW
+938 
-944 RKYNQDNL
+944 
-952 GSHVFNNIG
+952 G
-961 NPLYKDYLDN
+961 
-971 FSECFARDESIVT
+971 ECFAYDESLVT
-984 FNSPDIEEQANNIN
+984 FNSPDIENQYNNIN
-998 VYNTKFRIIGVLES
+998 KKAKLRIIGILKS
-1012 KPLFANF
+1012 NPLFSNY
-1019 LVQGENLNDP
+1019 LIQGSDLNDSSKGNVP
-1029 SLGEIKIKQFDKLY
+1029 TENIKDFT
-1043 SSLLWRDMD
+1043 SALLWRDMD
-1052 SSWDNLGS
+1052 SSWDNLGD
-1060 YDVNKDWLFATYL
+1060 YDANKDWLFATYL
-1073 WHRETSFSD
+1073 WHRETSYSD
-1082 NGIEKKNSDGNS
+1082 NGIEKKNSNGNS
-1094 RKVWSKPLKKII
+1094 RKVWSKPVKKII
-1106 SNTRICNTLYL
+1106 SNTRECTTSYL
-1117 KDSINYL
+1117 RDNLRYIND
-1124 SEIEE
+1124 IEE
-1129 DKKFNY
+1129 INKFNY
-1135 YDINL
+1135 YELPIDDI
-1140 NECKVITTNND
+1140 KVITTNRDVIYKLNSNMGD
-1151 SLYTIKSNQ
+1151 SYTETLS
-1160 DSFYGKEKLTYYSDV
+1160 YTSDT

-1181 HIEYN
+1181 NNEYP
-1186 IRGVSYTGGNLLN
+1186 IYGQQYYAYKEDSISD
-1199 YIETDSY
+1199 YITY
-1206 SNVKVDNK
+1206 NTIIVDGK
-1214 IVTSKDPIRIKY
+1214 AVTSKDPVRIKY
-1226 KETPHAILN
+1226 KETPHAIIS
-1235 FATDNNQ
+1235 FGSKNNS
-1242 VVTLPKPFETISIT
+1242 TIKLPRMSIKHISEIDSVGEDAI
-1256 PQAKYFVFWNAV
+1256 PRKLFWN
-1268 DRGSTTLNQRSYYK
+1268 TENNSYTK
-1282 DSYLFKDWMDE
+1282 DFIWTKYINEYANYM
-1293 NSSTFATTQNPYTGD
+1293 NPTDIETNYFFY
-1308 NIKSFLNSEY
+1308 NANPS
-1318 SNINVNRYDYYY
+1318 INDYYY
-1330 LAELYTTNNS
+1330 LADLCVQDPDTS
-1340 PYETYTGNK
+1340 PYELSNGNK

-1357 ISIGE
+1357 IPAGEAIELIGDT
-1362 PIDLEESVTLTGK
+1362 ISLRGNR
-1375 YGDTYY
+1375 GDTYY

-1467 ISKTKVLGEDVDS
+1467 ISKTKVLGEDIDS

-1563 STSSG
+1563 SISSG

-1615 IDYDDITK
+1615 IDYDNITK

-1752 NEASFTNVKKKFR
+1752 NEASSINVKKKFR
-1765 TWRWQVPRNN
+1765 TWRWQIPRNS
-1775 KKNEDGVITN
+1775 KKNEDGIITN

-1792 WAKIRL
+1792 WAKIKL
-1798 SKNYNSPLSIYDI
+1798 SKKYNSPLSIYDI

>member
-1 MQKKYFNFQPKGINT
+1 MQKKYFNFQPKGMNT

-77 STRLEG
+77 STRLKG
-83 TEIFSTTDNIYRI
+83 TEISSTTDNIYRI
-96 EIREDTLNKELLF
+96 EIKEDTLNKELLF

-147 NIVYTYRDRIDKY
+147 NIVYTYRDRIDEY
-160 ENKNIPI
+160 ERKNISI
-167 SLIDKSFDFVAE
+167 NLIDKSLDFIAE

-274 RVVDLSISDTNK
+274 RVIDLSISDTNK

-362 LLTINIDVNTRAYH
+362 LLIINIDVNTRAYH

-593 NSWRYYTLWSISF
+593 NNWRYYTLWSISF

-653 PNTFEQKDGTLFL
+653 PNTFEQKDGTLFI
-666 GNYEIK
+666 GNYTIN
-672 NNDLTKEQVT
+672 NNDISEETAIKIR
-682 NLAALLHDKISFKEI
+682 NLLSSKLGFKYKA
-697 STSINTNIDYYNYE
+697 TSIFYKGKNDYYNYE
-711 GLLLSED
+711 GQLGESD
-718 IAGFKYLEYYG
+718 VAGFKYMEWYG
-729 IAIQFQNINGRFSSP
+729 VAIQFQNKNGRFSSP

-749 IRNYIPSKIIQN
+749 TRNYFPSRIVDYNLSEVVGVNRGELNLDINITELAKIVD
-761 GTSIKSKR
+761 T
-769 AIITCNFVTGEI
+769 
-781 SKIIDLNIW
+781 NIW
-790 KKARL
+790 VKARL
-795 LMVKSDNSLR
+795 LIVNPTNNLKTVL
-805 TIQCQGIVSPT
+805 CQGIISST
-816 VFNYSDRYN
+816 VFNYRDRYN
-825 NAAFAMADWK
+825 NAPFTMSSWRMNSLGKHLKPLFANSISWGEVQNIEFSK
-835 MSPIGHNCK
+835 SPIIVGNSTTRIIIKCIMR
-844 PLTSNAYTDCEIQNI
+844 LTYYRTIVVSEDTRVLYDRTSPTIIKAKENLKKWNANIDITKISDDSWKNNANITQEI
-859 SFSRSPF
+859 
-866 SNSYKGNVRDL
+866 K
-877 TLKYWHIPIA
+877 
-887 SYQPECYYAAMYDS
+887 
-901 GKLAKSFAREAPQS
+901 
-915 YSRTLEM
+915 
-922 INEAYPD
+922 IND
-929 LTKDILKAA
+929 VDTIVNDF
-938 IPVEEW
+938 
-944 RKYNQDNL
+944 
-952 GSHVFNNIG
+952 G
-961 NPLYKDYLDN
+961 
-971 FSECFARDESIVT
+971 ECFAYDESLVT
-984 FNSPDIEEQANNIN
+984 FNSPDIENQYNNIN
-998 VYNTKFRIIGVLES
+998 KKAKLRIIGILKS
-1012 KPLFANF
+1012 NPLFSNY
-1019 LVQGENLNDP
+1019 LIQGSDLNDSSKGNVP
-1029 SLGEIKIKQFDKLY
+1029 TKNIKDFT
-1043 SSLLWRDMD
+1043 SALLWRDMD
-1052 SSWDNLGS
+1052 SSWDNLGD
-1060 YDVNKDWLFATYL
+1060 YDANKDWLFATYL
-1073 WHRETSFSD
+1073 WHRETSYSD
-1082 NGIEKKNSDGNS
+1082 NGIEKKNSNGNS
-1094 RKVWSKPLKKII
+1094 RKVWSKPVKKII
-1106 SNTRICNTLYL
+1106 SNTRECATSYL
-1117 KDSINYL
+1117 RDSL
-1124 SEIEE
+1124 SYIDNIEE
-1129 DKKFNY
+1129 INKFNY
-1135 YDINL
+1135 YELPIDDI
-1140 NECKVITTNND
+1140 KVITTNRDVIYKLNSNMGD
-1151 SLYTIKSNQ
+1151 SYTETLS
-1160 DSFYGKEKLTYYSDV
+1160 YTSDT

-1181 HIEYN
+1181 NNEYP
-1186 IRGVSYTGGNLLN
+1186 IYGQQYYAYKEDSISD
-1199 YIETDSY
+1199 YIIYNTII
-1206 SNVKVDNK
+1206 VDGK
-1214 IVTSKDPIRIKY
+1214 AVTSKDPVRIKY
-1226 KETPHAILN
+1226 KETPHAIIS
-1235 FATDNNQ
+1235 FGSKNNSTIKLPRMSIKHKSEIDRVGEDA
-1242 VVTLPKPFETISIT
+1242 VVRKL
-1256 PQAKYFVFWNAV
+1256 FWNIE
-1268 DRGSTTLNQRSYYK
+1268 NNSYTK
-1282 DSYLFKDWMDE
+1282 DFIWTKYINEYANYM
-1293 NSSTFATTQNPYTGD
+1293 NPT
-1308 NIKSFLNSEY
+1308 NIETNYFFYNANPS
-1318 SNINVNRYDYYY
+1318 INDYYY
-1330 LAELYTTNNS
+1330 LADLCVQDPDTS
-1340 PYETYTGNK
+1340 PYELSNGNK

-1357 ISIGE
+1357 IPAGEAIELIGDT
-1362 PIDLEESVTLTGK
+1362 ISLRGNH
-1375 YGDTYY
+1375 GDTYY

-1456 EGVNNFPNQIT
+1456 EGVINFPSQIT
-1467 ISKTKVLGEDVDS
+1467 ISKTKVLGEDIDS

-1752 NEASFTNVKKKFR
+1752 NEASSINVKKKFR
-1765 TWRWQVPRNN
+1765 TWRWQIPRNS
-1775 KKNEDGVITN
+1775 KKNEDGIITN

-1792 WAKIRL
+1792 WAKIKL
-1798 SKNYNSPLSIYDI
+1798 SKKYNSPLSIYDI

>member
-1 MQKKYFNFQPKGINT
+1 MQKKYFNFQPKGMNT

-77 STRLEG
+77 STRLKG
-83 TEIFSTTDNIYRI
+83 TEISSTTDNIYRI
-96 EIREDTLNKELLF
+96 EIKEDTLNKELLF

-147 NIVYTYRDRIDKY
+147 NIVYTYRDRIDEY
-160 ENKNIPI
+160 ERKNISI
-167 SLIDKSFDFVAE
+167 NLIDKSLDFIAE

-362 LLTINIDVNTRAYH
+362 LLIINIDVNTRAYH

-653 PNTFEQKDGTLFL
+653 PNTFEQKDGTLFI
-666 GNYEIK
+666 GNYTIN
-672 NNDLTKEQVT
+672 NNDISEETAIKIR
-682 NLAALLHDKISFKEI
+682 NLLSSKLGFKYKA
-697 STSINTNIDYYNYE
+697 TSIFYKGKNDYYNYE
-711 GLLLSED
+711 GQLGESD
-718 IAGFKYLEYYG
+718 VAGFKYMEWYG
-729 IAIQFQNINGRFSSP
+729 VAIQFQNKNGRFSSP

-749 IRNYIPSKIIQN
+749 TRNYFPSRIVDYNLSEVVGVNRGELNLDINITELAKIVD
-761 GTSIKSKR
+761 T
-769 AIITCNFVTGEI
+769 
-781 SKIIDLNIW
+781 NIW
-790 KKARL
+790 VKARL
-795 LMVKSDNSLR
+795 LIVNPTNNLKTVL
-805 TIQCQGIVSPT
+805 CQGIISST
-816 VFNYSDRYN
+816 VFNYRDRYN
-825 NAAFAMADWK
+825 NAPFTMSSWRMNSLGKHLKPLFANSISWGEVQNIEFSK
-835 MSPIGHNCK
+835 SPIIGGNSTTRIIIKCIMQLSHYRTIVVSEDTRVLYDN
-844 PLTSNAYTDCEIQNI
+844 TSPTIIKAKENLKKWNANIDITKIPDDSWKNNANIIQEI
-859 SFSRSPF
+859 
-866 SNSYKGNVRDL
+866 K
-877 TLKYWHIPIA
+877 
-887 SYQPECYYAAMYDS
+887 
-901 GKLAKSFAREAPQS
+901 
-915 YSRTLEM
+915 
-922 INEAYPD
+922 IND
-929 LTKDILKAA
+929 VDTIVNDF
-938 IPVEEW
+938 
-944 RKYNQDNL
+944 
-952 GSHVFNNIG
+952 G
-961 NPLYKDYLDN
+961 
-971 FSECFARDESIVT
+971 ECFAYDESLVT
-984 FNSPDIEEQANNIN
+984 FNSPDIENQYNNIN
-998 VYNTKFRIIGVLES
+998 KKAKLRIIGILKS
-1012 KPLFANF
+1012 NPLFSNY
-1019 LVQGENLNDP
+1019 LIQGSDLNDSSKGNVP
-1029 SLGEIKIKQFDKLY
+1029 TKNIKDFT
-1043 SSLLWRDMD
+1043 SALLWRDMD
-1052 SSWDNLGS
+1052 SSWDNLGD
-1060 YDVNKDWLFATYL
+1060 YDANKDWLFATYL
-1073 WHRETSFSD
+1073 WHRETSYSD
-1082 NGIEKKNSDGNS
+1082 NGIEKKNSNGNS
-1094 RKVWSKPLKKII
+1094 RKVWSKPVKKII
-1106 SNTRICNTLYL
+1106 SNTRECTTSYL
-1117 KDSINYL
+1117 RDSLSYIND
-1124 SEIEE
+1124 IEE
-1129 DKKFNY
+1129 INKFNY
-1135 YDINL
+1135 YELPIDDI
-1140 NECKVITTNND
+1140 KVITTNRDVIYKLNSNMGD
-1151 SLYTIKSNQ
+1151 SYTETLS
-1160 DSFYGKEKLTYYSDV
+1160 YTSDT

-1181 HIEYN
+1181 NNEYP
-1186 IRGVSYTGGNLLN
+1186 IYGQQYYAYKEDSISD
-1199 YIETDSY
+1199 YIIYNTII
-1206 SNVKVDNK
+1206 VDGK
-1214 IVTSKDPIRIKY
+1214 AVTSKDPVRIKY
-1226 KETPHAILN
+1226 KETPHAIIS
-1235 FATDNNQ
+1235 FGSKNNSTIKLPRMSIKHKSEIDRVGEDA
-1242 VVTLPKPFETISIT
+1242 VVRKL
-1256 PQAKYFVFWNAV
+1256 FWN
-1268 DRGSTTLNQRSYYK
+1268 TENNSYTK
-1282 DSYLFKDWMDE
+1282 DFIWTKYINEYANYM
-1293 NSSTFATTQNPYTGD
+1293 NPT
-1308 NIKSFLNSEY
+1308 NIETNYFFYNANPS
-1318 SNINVNRYDYYY
+1318 INDYYY
-1330 LAELYTTNNS
+1330 LADLCVQDPDTS
-1340 PYETYTGNK
+1340 PYELSNGNK

-1357 ISIGE
+1357 IPAGEAIELIGDT
-1362 PIDLEESVTLTGK
+1362 ISLRGNH
-1375 YGDTYY
+1375 GDTYY

-1456 EGVNNFPNQIT
+1456 EGVINFPNQIT

-1480 WTNITLASVFD
+1480 WTNVTLASVFD

-1752 NEASFTNVKKKFR
+1752 NEASSINVKKKFR
-1765 TWRWQVPRNN
+1765 TWRWQIPRNS
-1775 KKNEDGVITN
+1775 KKNEDGIITN

-1792 WAKIRL
+1792 WAKIKL
-1798 SKNYNSPLSIYDI
+1798 SKKYNSPLSIYDI

>member
-1 MQKKYFNFQPKGINT
+1 MQKKYFNFQPKGMNT

-44 SLQFEKGNTKLLDIS
+44 SLQFEKGNKILNTGIS
-59 GTPIGVCI
+59 GCVIGTCV
-67 LNKYLIIFTH
+67 LNKYLVLFTQKTEAH
-77 STRLEG
+77 RRPDGSIVSYNIDSIYRLEIVDN
-83 TEIFSTTDNIYRI
+83 ELITTQ
-96 EIREDTLNKELLF
+96 LF
-109 SGNLNFDTNHP
+109 EGSLNFDTKYP

-147 NIVYTYRDRIDKY
+147 NILEDYTSKY
-160 ENKNIPI
+160 EGIIEYKATA
-167 SLIDKSFDFVAE
+167 FDFVPE
-179 LQLQEHIVISK
+179 LQLNESISIKK
-190 ILGNGSFPQG
+190 IIGTGEFPQG

-243 KLKIYNPD
+243 KLRIYNPD

-274 RVVDLSISDTNK
+274 RVIDLSISNTNK
-286 NKTSLSKVSTLNTGS
+286 NETSLTKVSTLNTGS
-301 NLDDFGKTME
+301 NLDDFGKTMK
-311 VTNIAKFE
+311 VNNIAKFE

-328 YVQGAV
+328 YVQGAA

-346 GKFIDI
+346 GKLIDI

-362 LLTINIDVNTRAYH
+362 LLTINIDVNTQAYH

-400 NNSNPQILVIKIT
+400 NNSKPQILVIKIT

-432 PESNGGN
+432 PECNGGN
-439 SQNGSTDIST
+439 SQNGSIDIST
-449 TFKHYYQNGCIDT
+449 TFKHYYQNGCIDA

-476 FNSNIGAYDNN
+476 FNNNVGAYDNN
-487 KLIYRKYELPSVSEK
+487 KLIYKKYELPSVSEK

-532 LYQCFGYDKG
+532 LYQCFGYDNK

-550 CINLSTKQ
+550 CIDLSTKQ

-593 NSWRYYTLWSISF
+593 NSWRYYTLWNISF
-606 NGGGD
+606 NGGGGTT
-611 IIVPPEPPIPEEK
+611 VKPSEPPIPEEE

-653 PNTFEQKDGTLFL
+653 PNTFEQKDGTLFI
-666 GNYEIK
+666 GNYTINNNDISKETAIKVRNLLGSKFGFKYRATSISYKGK
-672 NNDLTKEQVT
+672 NN
-682 NLAALLHDKISFKEI
+682 
-697 STSINTNIDYYNYE
+697 YYNYE
-711 GLLLSED
+711 GQLGESD
-718 IAGFKYLEYYG
+718 VAGFKYMEWYG
-729 IAIQFQNINGRFSSP
+729 VAIQFQNKNGRFSSP

-749 IRNYIPSKIIQN
+749 TRNYFPPYIVDYSLSEEVGVNRGELNLDID
-761 GTSIKSKR
+761 
-769 AIITCNFVTGEI
+769 ITKLI
-781 SKIIDLNIW
+781 KIIDTNIW
-790 KKARL
+790 VKARL
-795 LMVKSDNSLR
+795 LIVNPTNSLK
-805 TIQCQGIVSPT
+805 TVLCQGIISST
-816 VFNYSDRYN
+816 VFNYRDRYN
-825 NAAFAMADWK
+825 NAPFT
-835 MSPIGHNCK
+835 MSSWRMNSLGKHLN
-844 PLTSNAYTDCEIQNI
+844 PLFNNSISWGEIQNI
-859 SFSRSPF
+859 EFSKSPIIIG
-866 SNSYKGNVRDL
+866 GNTITKINIKCITNL
-877 TLKYWHIPIA
+877 TI
-887 SYQPECYYAAMYDS
+887 YYRTIVISEDNRVLYDKTS
-901 GKLAKSFAREAPQS
+901 PNIITAKSNLKKWNSNIDVSKISDDSWKNNATISQEI
-915 YSRTLEM
+915 E
-922 INEAYPD
+922 INSVNTIVND
-929 LTKDILKAA
+929 F
-938 IPVEEW
+938 
-944 RKYNQDNL
+944 
-952 GSHVFNNIG
+952 G
-961 NPLYKDYLDN
+961 
-971 FSECFARDESIVT
+971 ECFAYDESLVT
-984 FNSPDIEEQANNIN
+984 FNSPDIENQYNNIN
-998 VYNTKFRIIGVLES
+998 KNTKLRIIGILKS
-1012 KPLFANF
+1012 NPLFSNY
-1019 LVQGENLNDP
+1019 LIQGSDLNDP
-1029 SLGEIKIKQFDKLY
+1029 SKGNVPTKNIKDFT
-1043 SSLLWRDMD
+1043 SALLWRDMD
-1052 SSWDNLGS
+1052 SSWDNLS
-1060 YDVNKDWLFATYL
+1060 DYDSNKDWLFTTYL
-1073 WHRETSFSD
+1073 WHRETSYSD

-1094 RKVWSKPLKKII
+1094 RKVWSKPVKKII
-1106 SNTRICNTLYL
+1106 SNTRECTTSYL
-1117 KDSINYL
+1117 RDSL
-1124 SEIEE
+1124 SYVDDIEE
-1129 DKKFNY
+1129 INKFNY
-1135 YDINL
+1135 YELPIDDI
-1140 NECKVITTNND
+1140 KVITTNSDAIYKLNSNMGD
-1151 SLYTIKSNQ
+1151 SYTETLS
-1160 DSFYGKEKLTYYSDV
+1160 YTSDT

-1181 HIEYN
+1181 NNEYPIYGQQYYAYN
-1186 IRGVSYTGGNLLN
+1186 EDSISD
-1199 YIETDSY
+1199 YITY
-1206 SNVKVDNK
+1206 NTIIVDGK
-1214 IVTSKDPIRIKY
+1214 AVTSKDPVRIKY
-1226 KETPHAILN
+1226 KETPHAIIS
-1235 FATDNNQ
+1235 FGSKNNST
-1242 VVTLPKPFETISIT
+1242 VKLPRMSINHKSEMDRVGEDAVTRRL
-1256 PQAKYFVFWNAV
+1256 FWN
-1268 DRGSTTLNQRSYYK
+1268 TKNNSYTK
-1282 DSYLFKDWMDE
+1282 DFIWTKYI
-1293 NSSTFATTQNPYTGD
+1293 N
-1308 NIKSFLNSEY
+1308 EY
-1318 SNINVNRYDYYY
+1318 SNYMNPTDIGTNYFFYNANPSINDYYY
-1330 LAELYTTNNS
+1330 LADLCVQDPDTS
-1340 PYETYTGNK
+1340 PYELNTGNE

-1357 ISIGE
+1357 IPVGE
-1362 PIDLEESVTLTGK
+1362 AIRLTGETISLRGN

-1467 ISKTKVLGEDVDS
+1467 ISKTKVLGEDIDS

-1510 CFQDNGISRLL
+1510 CFQDSGISRLL

-1544 QDKQYLSDSI
+1544 QDKQYLSNSI

-1563 STSSG
+1563 STPSG
-1568 IYFIDNYNGGLY
+1568 IYFVDTYNRELY
-1580 KLTSNGIESISN
+1580 RINDKGITPISQ
-1592 NKMKNYFSSL
+1592 NKFKNYFTKLS
-1602 PIGEW
+1602 PNVW
-1607 SPNNITAK
+1607 SPSLWNYNNAENFVDSIKLEYDSITS
-1615 IDYDDITK
+1615 
-1623 DLYIITKDSS
+1623 DLYIINKDTA
-1633 LAYNEFLGEF
+1633 LAYNELLGEF
-1643 TSFYS
+1643 TSFYDYGS
-1648 YNPLY
+1648 VLY
-1653 IVNLQDKSLQLQT
+1653 WINLEDKSLQIYNDGMY
-1666 ERIQDSA
+1666 EA
-1673 LSEDITNIWESYKGN
+1673 YKGD
-1688 YGSFYGSDKAEA
+1688 YGTFKGKRNSSA
-1700 NVEFIA
+1700 VIEFIA

-1728 INNWKADCYPFD
+1728 INNWKADYYPFD
-1740 TLEVSNEYQRGK
+1740 TLNVSNEYQEG
-1752 NEASFTNVKKKFR
+1752 NNIASGTTIKKKFR
-1765 TWRWQVPRNN
+1765 TWRWQIPRNN
-1775 KKNEDGVITN
+1775 KKNEDGIITN

-1792 WAKIRL
+1792 CAKIRL

>member
-1 MQKKYFNFQPKGINT
+1 MQKKYFNFQPKGMNT

-44 SLQFEKGNTKLLDIS
+44 SLQFEKGNKILNTGIS
-59 GTPIGVCI
+59 GCVIGTCV
-67 LNKYLIIFTH
+67 LNKYLVLFTQKTEAH
-77 STRLEG
+77 RRPDGSIVSYNIDSIYRLEIVDN
-83 TEIFSTTDNIYRI
+83 ELITTQ
-96 EIREDTLNKELLF
+96 LF
-109 SGNLNFDTNHP
+109 EGSLNFDTKYP

-147 NIVYTYRDRIDKY
+147 NILEDYTAKY
-160 ENKNIPI
+160 EDIIEYKATA
-167 SLIDKSFDFVAE
+167 FDFVPE
-179 LQLQEHIVISK
+179 LQLNESISIKK
-190 ILGNGSFPQG
+190 IIGTGEFPQG

-217 LFYQSPLQYLSYASG
+217 LFTQSDLQYLAYNKG
-232 VSPEDK
+232 VSPEEK

-243 KLKIYNPD
+243 KIYIDNVD
-251 KQFDYLRIYSI
+251 RQFDYLRIYSI

-301 NLDDFGKTME
+301 NLDDFGKTMK
-311 VTNIAKFE
+311 VNNIAKFE

-328 YVQGAV
+328 YVQGAA

-346 GKFIDI
+346 GKLIDI

-362 LLTINIDVNTRAYH
+362 LLTINIDVNTQAYH

-400 NNSNPQILVIKIT
+400 NNSKPQILVMKIT

-432 PESNGGN
+432 PECNGGN
-439 SQNGSTDIST
+439 SQNGSTDILT

-476 FNSNIGAYDNN
+476 FNNNIGAYDNN

-532 LYQCFGYDKG
+532 LYQCFGYDNK

-550 CINLSTKQ
+550 CIDLSTKQ

-653 PNTFEQKDGTLFL
+653 PNTFEQKDGTLFIGNYTINNNDISEETAIKIRNLL
-666 GNYEIK
+666 GNK
-672 NNDLTKEQVT
+672 LG
-682 NLAALLHDKISFKEI
+682 FKYRA
-697 STSINTNIDYYNYE
+697 TSISYKGKNDYYNYE
-711 GLLLSED
+711 GQLSESD
-718 IAGFKYLEYYG
+718 VAGFKYMEWYG
-729 IAIQFQNINGRFSSP
+729 VAIQFQNKNGRFSSP

-749 IRNYIPSKIIQN
+749 TRNYFPPSIVDYNLSEEVGVNRGELNLDID
-761 GTSIKSKR
+761 
-769 AIITCNFVTGEI
+769 ITELV
-781 SKIIDLNIW
+781 KIIDTNIW
-790 KKARL
+790 VKARL
-795 LMVKSDNSLR
+795 LIVNPTNSLK
-805 TIQCQGIVSPT
+805 TVLCQGIISST
-816 VFNYSDRYN
+816 VFNYRDRYN
-825 NAAFAMADWK
+825 NAPFTMSSWRMNSLGKHLNSLFANSISW
-835 MSPIGHNCK
+835 G
-844 PLTSNAYTDCEIQNI
+844 EIQNI
-859 SFSRSPF
+859 EFSKSPIIIGESSTTKINIKCTKYLGYYRTIVISEDNRVLYDKTSPTTIKAKENLKKWN
-866 SNSYKGNVRDL
+866 SNIDITKISD
-877 TLKYWHIPIA
+877 
-887 SYQPECYYAAMYDS
+887 DS
-901 GKLAKSFAREAPQS
+901 WKNNATILQEIK
-915 YSRTLEM
+915 
-922 INEAYPD
+922 IND
-929 LTKDILKAA
+929 VDTIVNDF
-938 IPVEEW
+938 
-944 RKYNQDNL
+944 
-952 GSHVFNNIG
+952 G
-961 NPLYKDYLDN
+961 
-971 FSECFARDESIVT
+971 ECFAYDESLVT
-984 FNSPDIEEQANNIN
+984 FNSPDIENQYNNIN
-998 VYNTKFRIIGVLES
+998 KNAKLRIIGILKS
-1012 KPLFANF
+1012 NPLFSNY
-1019 LVQGENLNDP
+1019 LIQGSDLNDP
-1029 SLGEIKIKQFDKLY
+1029 SKGNVPTKNIKDFT
-1043 SSLLWRDMD
+1043 SALLWRDMD
-1052 SSWDNLGS
+1052 SSWNNLGD
-1060 YDVNKDWLFATYL
+1060 YDANKDWLFATYL
-1073 WHRETSFSD
+1073 WHRETSYSD

-1094 RKVWSKPLKKII
+1094 RKVWSKPVKKII
-1106 SNTRICNTLYL
+1106 SNTRECTTSYL
-1117 KDSINYL
+1117 RDSL
-1124 SEIEE
+1124 SYIDDIEE
-1129 DKKFNY
+1129 INKFNY
-1135 YDINL
+1135 YELPIDDI
-1140 NECKVITTNND
+1140 KVITTNND
-1151 SLYTIKSNQ
+1151 AIYKLNSNMGNSYTETLS
-1160 DSFYGKEKLTYYSDV
+1160 YTSDT

-1181 HIEYN
+1181 NNEYPIYGQQYYAYN
-1186 IRGVSYTGGNLLN
+1186 EDSISD
-1199 YIETDSY
+1199 YITY
-1206 SNVKVDNK
+1206 NTIIVDGK
-1214 IVTSKDPIRIKY
+1214 AVTSKDPIRIKY
-1226 KETPHAILN
+1226 RETPHAIIS
-1235 FATDNNQ
+1235 FGSKNNST
-1242 VVTLPKPFETISIT
+1242 VKLPRMSINHKSEIDRVGEDAVTRRL
-1256 PQAKYFVFWNAV
+1256 FWN
-1268 DRGSTTLNQRSYYK
+1268 TKNNSYTK
-1282 DSYLFKDWMDE
+1282 DFIWTKYINEYTNYM
-1293 NSSTFATTQNPYTGD
+1293 NPTDIGNNYFFY
-1308 NIKSFLNSEY
+1308 NANPS
-1318 SNINVNRYDYYY
+1318 INDYYY
-1330 LAELYTTNNS
+1330 LADLCVQDPDTS
-1340 PYETYTGNK
+1340 PYELSNGNK

-1357 ISIGE
+1357 IPAGE
-1362 PIDLEESVTLTGK
+1362 TIKLTGETISLRGNH
-1375 YGDTYY
+1375 GDTYY

-1480 WTNITLASVFD
+1480 WTNIILASVFD

-1510 CFQDNGISRLL
+1510 CFQDSGVSRLL

-1536 EIANSAKL
+1536 EIANSSKL

-1563 STSSG
+1563 STPSG
-1568 IYFIDNYNGGLY
+1568 IYFVDTYNGELY
-1580 KLTSNGIESISN
+1580 RINDKGITPISQ
-1592 NKMKNYFSSL
+1592 NKFKNYFTKLS
-1602 PIGEW
+1602 PNVW
-1607 SPNNITAK
+1607 SPSLWNYNNAK
-1615 IDYDDITK
+1615 DFVDSIKLEYDSTTS
-1623 DLYIITKDSS
+1623 DLYIINKDTA
-1633 LAYNEFLGEF
+1633 LAYNELLGEF
-1643 TSFYS
+1643 TSFYDYGS
-1648 YNPLY
+1648 VLY
-1653 IVNLQDKSLQLQT
+1653 WINLEDKSLQIYNDGMY
-1666 ERIQDSA
+1666 EA
-1673 LSEDITNIWESYKGN
+1673 YKGD
-1688 YGSFYGSDKAEA
+1688 YGTFKGKRNSPA
-1700 NVEFIA
+1700 VIEFIA

-1716 ETVELTTSDIAK
+1716 ETIELTTSDIAK

-1752 NEASFTNVKKKFR
+1752 NEASSTNVKKKFR
-1765 TWRWQVPRNN
+1765 TWRWQIPRNN
-1775 KKNEDGVITN
+1775 KKNEDGIITN

>member
-1 MQKKYFNFQPKGINT
+1 MQKKYFNFQPKGMNT

-44 SLQFEKGNTKLLDIS
+44 SLQFEKGNKILNTGIS
-59 GTPIGVCI
+59 GCVIGTCV
-67 LNKYLIIFTH
+67 LNKYLVLFTQKTEAH
-77 STRLEG
+77 RRPDGSIVSYNIDSIYRLE
-83 TEIFSTTDNIYRI
+83 IVDN
-96 EIREDTLNKELLF
+96 ELITAQLF
-109 SGNLNFDTNHP
+109 EGSLNFDTKYP

-147 NIVYTYRDRIDKY
+147 NILEDYTAKY
-160 ENKNIPI
+160 EDIIEYKATA
-167 SLIDKSFDFVAE
+167 FDFVPE
-179 LQLQEHIVISK
+179 LQLNESISIKK
-190 ILGNGSFPQG
+190 IIGTGEFPQG

-217 LFYQSPLQYLSYASG
+217 LFTQSDLQYLAYNKG
-232 VSPEDK
+232 VSPEEK

-243 KLKIYNPD
+243 KIYIDNVD
-251 KQFDYLRIYSI
+251 RQFDYLRIYSI

-449 TFKHYYQNGCIDT
+449 TFKHYYQNGCIDA

-653 PNTFEQKDGTLFL
+653 PNTFEQKDGTLFIGNYTINNNDISEETAIKIRNLL
-666 GNYEIK
+666 GNK
-672 NNDLTKEQVT
+672 LG
-682 NLAALLHDKISFKEI
+682 FKYRA
-697 STSINTNIDYYNYE
+697 TSISYKGKNDYYNYE
-711 GLLLSED
+711 GQLGESD
-718 IAGFKYLEYYG
+718 VAGFKYMEWYG
-729 IAIQFQNINGRFSSP
+729 VAIQFQNKNGRFSSP

-749 IRNYIPSKIIQN
+749 TRNYFPPSIVDYNLSEEVGVNRGELNLDID
-761 GTSIKSKR
+761 
-769 AIITCNFVTGEI
+769 ITELV
-781 SKIIDLNIW
+781 KIIDTNIW
-790 KKARL
+790 VKARL
-795 LMVKSDNSLR
+795 LIVNPTNSLK
-805 TIQCQGIVSPT
+805 TVLCQGIISST
-816 VFNYSDRYN
+816 VFNYRDRYN
-825 NAAFAMADWK
+825 NAPFTMSSWRMNSLGKHLNSLFANSISW
-835 MSPIGHNCK
+835 G
-844 PLTSNAYTDCEIQNI
+844 EIQNI
-859 SFSRSPF
+859 EFSKSPIIGGSSTTKINIKCTISLGYYRTIVISEDNRVLYDKTSPTTIKAKENLKKWN
-866 SNSYKGNVRDL
+866 SNIDITKISD
-877 TLKYWHIPIA
+877 
-887 SYQPECYYAAMYDS
+887 DS
-901 GKLAKSFAREAPQS
+901 WKNNATILQEIK
-915 YSRTLEM
+915 
-922 INEAYPD
+922 IND
-929 LTKDILKAA
+929 VDTIVNDF
-938 IPVEEW
+938 
-944 RKYNQDNL
+944 
-952 GSHVFNNIG
+952 G
-961 NPLYKDYLDN
+961 
-971 FSECFARDESIVT
+971 ECFAYDESLVT
-984 FNSPDIEEQANNIN
+984 FNSPDIENQYNNIN
-998 VYNTKFRIIGVLES
+998 KNAKLRIIGILKS
-1012 KPLFANF
+1012 NPLFSNY
-1019 LVQGENLNDP
+1019 LIQGSDLNDP
-1029 SLGEIKIKQFDKLY
+1029 SKGNVPTKNIKNFT
-1043 SSLLWRDMD
+1043 SALLWRDMD
-1052 SSWDNLGS
+1052 SSWDNLGD
-1060 YDVNKDWLFATYL
+1060 YDANKDWLFATYL
-1073 WHRETSFSD
+1073 WHRETSYSD

-1094 RKVWSKPLKKII
+1094 RKVWSKPVKKII
-1106 SNTRICNTLYL
+1106 SNTRECTTSYL
-1117 KDSINYL
+1117 RDSL
-1124 SEIEE
+1124 SYIDDIEE
-1129 DKKFNY
+1129 INKFNY
-1135 YDINL
+1135 YELPIDDI
-1140 NECKVITTNND
+1140 KVITTNND
-1151 SLYTIKSNQ
+1151 AIYKLNSNMGNSYTETLS
-1160 DSFYGKEKLTYYSDV
+1160 YTSDT

-1181 HIEYN
+1181 NNEYPIYGQQYYAYN
-1186 IRGVSYTGGNLLN
+1186 EDSISD
-1199 YIETDSY
+1199 YITY
-1206 SNVKVDNK
+1206 NTIIVDGK
-1214 IVTSKDPIRIKY
+1214 AVTSKDPVRIKY
-1226 KETPHAILN
+1226 RETPHAIIS
-1235 FATDNNQ
+1235 FGSKNNST
-1242 VVTLPKPFETISIT
+1242 VKLPRMSINHKSEIDRVGEDAVTRRL
-1256 PQAKYFVFWNAV
+1256 FWN
-1268 DRGSTTLNQRSYYK
+1268 TKNNSYTK
-1282 DSYLFKDWMDE
+1282 DFIWTKYINEYTNYM
-1293 NSSTFATTQNPYTGD
+1293 NPTDIGNNYFFY
-1308 NIKSFLNSEY
+1308 NANPR
-1318 SNINVNRYDYYY
+1318 INDYYY
-1330 LAELYTTNNS
+1330 LADLCVQDPDTS
-1340 PYETYTGNK
+1340 PYELSNGNK

-1357 ISIGE
+1357 IPAGE
-1362 PIDLEESVTLTGK
+1362 AINLTGETISLRGNH
-1375 YGDTYY
+1375 GDTYY

-1510 CFQDNGISRLL
+1510 CFQDSGVSRLL

-1563 STSSG
+1563 STPQG
-1568 IYFIDNYNGGLY
+1568 IYFVDTYNGELY
-1580 KLTSNGIESISN
+1580 RINDKGITPISQ
-1592 NKMKNYFSSL
+1592 NKFKNYFTKL
-1602 PIGEW
+1602 RPNVW
-1607 SPNNITAK
+1607 SPSLWNYNNAEDFVDSIK
-1615 IDYDDITK
+1615 LEYDSTTS
-1623 DLYIITKDSS
+1623 DLYIINKDTA
-1633 LAYNEFLGEF
+1633 LAYNELLGEF
-1643 TSFYS
+1643 TSFYDYGS
-1648 YNPLY
+1648 VLY
-1653 IVNLQDKSLQLQT
+1653 WINLEDKSLQIYNDGMY
-1666 ERIQDSA
+1666 EA
-1673 LSEDITNIWESYKGN
+1673 YKGD
-1688 YGSFYGSDKAEA
+1688 YGTFKGKRNSPA
-1700 NVEFIA
+1700 VIEFIA

-1716 ETVELTTSDIAK
+1716 ETIELTTSDIAK

-1752 NEASFTNVKKKFR
+1752 NEASSTNVKKKFR
-1765 TWRWQVPRNN
+1765 TWRWQIPRNN
-1775 KKNEDGVITN
+1775 KKNEDGIITN

>member
-1 MQKKYFNFQPKGINT
+1 MQKKYFNFQPKGMNT

-77 STRLEG
+77 STRLKG
-83 TEIFSTTDNIYRI
+83 TEISSTTDNIYRI
-96 EIREDTLNKELLF
+96 EIKEDTLNKELLF

-147 NIVYTYRDRIDKY
+147 NIVYTYRDRIDEY
-160 ENKNIPI
+160 ERKNISI
-167 SLIDKSFDFVAE
+167 NLIDKSLDFIAE

-301 NLDDFGKTME
+301 NLDDFGKTMK

-362 LLTINIDVNTRAYH
+362 LLIINIDVNTRAYH

-653 PNTFEQKDGTLFL
+653 PNTFEQKDGTLFI
-666 GNYEIK
+666 GNYTIN
-672 NNDLTKEQVT
+672 NNDISEETAIKIR
-682 NLAALLHDKISFKEI
+682 NLLSSKLGFKYKA
-697 STSINTNIDYYNYE
+697 TSIFYKGKNDYYNYE
-711 GLLLSED
+711 GQLGESD
-718 IAGFKYLEYYG
+718 VAGFKYMEWYG
-729 IAIQFQNINGRFSSP
+729 VAIQFQNKNGRFSSP

-749 IRNYIPSKIIQN
+749 TRNYFPSRIVDYNLSEVVGVNRGELNLDINITELAKIVD
-761 GTSIKSKR
+761 T
-769 AIITCNFVTGEI
+769 
-781 SKIIDLNIW
+781 NIW
-790 KKARL
+790 VKARL
-795 LMVKSDNSLR
+795 LIVNPTNNLKTVL
-805 TIQCQGIVSPT
+805 CQGIISST
-816 VFNYSDRYN
+816 VFNYRDRYN
-825 NAAFAMADWK
+825 NAPFTMSSWRMNSLGKHLKPLFANSISWGEVQNIEFSK
-835 MSPIGHNCK
+835 SPIIGGNSTTRIIIKCIMRLSHYRTIVVSEDTRVLYDN
-844 PLTSNAYTDCEIQNI
+844 TSPTIIKAKENLKKWNANIDITKIPDDSWKNNANIIQEI
-859 SFSRSPF
+859 
-866 SNSYKGNVRDL
+866 K
-877 TLKYWHIPIA
+877 
-887 SYQPECYYAAMYDS
+887 
-901 GKLAKSFAREAPQS
+901 
-915 YSRTLEM
+915 
-922 INEAYPD
+922 IND
-929 LTKDILKAA
+929 VDTIVNDF
-938 IPVEEW
+938 
-944 RKYNQDNL
+944 
-952 GSHVFNNIG
+952 G
-961 NPLYKDYLDN
+961 
-971 FSECFARDESIVT
+971 ECFAYDESLVT
-984 FNSPDIEEQANNIN
+984 FNSPDIENQYNNIN
-998 VYNTKFRIIGVLES
+998 KKAKLRIIGILKS
-1012 KPLFANF
+1012 NPLFSNY
-1019 LVQGENLNDP
+1019 LIQGSDLNDSSKGNVP
-1029 SLGEIKIKQFDKLY
+1029 TKNIKDFT
-1043 SSLLWRDMD
+1043 SALLWRDMD
-1052 SSWDNLGS
+1052 SSWDNLGD
-1060 YDVNKDWLFATYL
+1060 YDANKDWLFATYL
-1073 WHRETSFSD
+1073 WHRETSYSD
-1082 NGIEKKNSDGNS
+1082 NGIEKKNSNGNS
-1094 RKVWSKPLKKII
+1094 RKVWSKPVKKII
-1106 SNTRICNTLYL
+1106 SNTRECTTSYL
-1117 KDSINYL
+1117 RDSLSYIND
-1124 SEIEE
+1124 IEE
-1129 DKKFNY
+1129 INKFNY
-1135 YDINL
+1135 YELPIDDI
-1140 NECKVITTNND
+1140 KVITTNRDVIYKLNSNMGD
-1151 SLYTIKSNQ
+1151 SYTETLS
-1160 DSFYGKEKLTYYSDV
+1160 YTSDT

-1181 HIEYN
+1181 NNEYP
-1186 IRGVSYTGGNLLN
+1186 IYGQQYYAYKEDSISD
-1199 YIETDSY
+1199 YIIYNTII
-1206 SNVKVDNK
+1206 VDGK
-1214 IVTSKDPIRIKY
+1214 AVTSKDPVRIKY
-1226 KETPHAILN
+1226 KETPHAIIS
-1235 FATDNNQ
+1235 FGSKNNSTIKLPRMSIKHKSEIDR
-1242 VVTLPKPFETISIT
+1242 VGEDAVTRKL
-1256 PQAKYFVFWNAV
+1256 FWN
-1268 DRGSTTLNQRSYYK
+1268 TENNSYTK
-1282 DSYLFKDWMDE
+1282 DFIWTKYINEYANYM
-1293 NSSTFATTQNPYTGD
+1293 NPTDIETNYFFY
-1308 NIKSFLNSEY
+1308 NANPS
-1318 SNINVNRYDYYY
+1318 INDYYY
-1330 LAELYTTNNS
+1330 LADLCVQDPDTS
-1340 PYETYTGNK
+1340 PYELSNGNK

-1357 ISIGE
+1357 IPAGEAIELIGDT
-1362 PIDLEESVTLTGK
+1362 ISLRGNH
-1375 YGDTYY
+1375 GDTYY

-1444 RNNFFNYRQIED
+1444 RNNFFNYRQIEE

-1467 ISKTKVLGEDVDS
+1467 ISKTKVLGEDIDS

-1752 NEASFTNVKKKFR
+1752 NEASSINVKKKFR
-1765 TWRWQVPRNN
+1765 TWRWQIPRNS
-1775 KKNEDGVITN
+1775 KKNEDGIITN

-1792 WAKIRL
+1792 WAKIKL
-1798 SKNYNSPLSIYDI
+1798 SKKYNSPLSIYDI

>member
-96 EIREDTLNKELLF
+96 EIKEDTLNKELLF

-147 NIVYTYRDRIDKY
+147 NIVYTYRDRIDEY
-160 ENKNIPI
+160 ERKNISI
-167 SLIDKSFDFVAE
+167 NLIDKSLDFIAE

-550 CINLSTKQ
+550 CIDLSTKQ

-653 PNTFEQKDGTLFL
+653 PNTFEQKDGTLFI
-666 GNYEIK
+666 GNYTIN
-672 NNDLTKEQVT
+672 NNDISEETAIKIR
-682 NLAALLHDKISFKEI
+682 NLLSSKLGFKYKA
-697 STSINTNIDYYNYE
+697 TSIFYKGKNDYYNYE
-711 GLLLSED
+711 GQLGESD
-718 IAGFKYLEYYG
+718 VAGFKYMEWYG
-729 IAIQFQNINGRFSSP
+729 VAIQFQNKNGRFSSP

-749 IRNYIPSKIIQN
+749 TRNYFPSRIADYNLSEVVGVNRGELNLDINITELAKIVD
-761 GTSIKSKR
+761 T
-769 AIITCNFVTGEI
+769 
-781 SKIIDLNIW
+781 NIW
-790 KKARL
+790 VKARL
-795 LMVKSDNSLR
+795 LIVNPTNNLKTVL
-805 TIQCQGIVSPT
+805 CQGIISST
-816 VFNYSDRYN
+816 VFNYRDRYN
-825 NAAFAMADWK
+825 NAPFTMSSWRMNSLGKHLKPLFANSISWGEVQNIEFSK
-835 MSPIGHNCK
+835 SPIIGGNSTTRIIIKCSMRLSHYRTIVVSEDTRVLYDN
-844 PLTSNAYTDCEIQNI
+844 TSPTIIKAKENLKKWNANIDITKIPDDSWKNNANIIQEI
-859 SFSRSPF
+859 
-866 SNSYKGNVRDL
+866 K
-877 TLKYWHIPIA
+877 
-887 SYQPECYYAAMYDS
+887 
-901 GKLAKSFAREAPQS
+901 
-915 YSRTLEM
+915 
-922 INEAYPD
+922 IND
-929 LTKDILKAA
+929 VDTIVNDF
-938 IPVEEW
+938 
-944 RKYNQDNL
+944 
-952 GSHVFNNIG
+952 G
-961 NPLYKDYLDN
+961 
-971 FSECFARDESIVT
+971 ECFAYDESLVT
-984 FNSPDIEEQANNIN
+984 FNSPDIENQYNNIN
-998 VYNTKFRIIGVLES
+998 KKAKLRIIGILKS
-1012 KPLFANF
+1012 NPLFSNY
-1019 LVQGENLNDP
+1019 LIQGSDLNDSSKGNVP
-1029 SLGEIKIKQFDKLY
+1029 TKNIKDFT
-1043 SSLLWRDMD
+1043 SALLWRDMD
-1052 SSWDNLGS
+1052 SSWDNLGD
-1060 YDVNKDWLFATYL
+1060 YDANKDWLFATYL
-1073 WHRETSFSD
+1073 WHRETSYSD
-1082 NGIEKKNSDGNS
+1082 NGIEKKNSNGNS
-1094 RKVWSKPLKKII
+1094 RKVWSKPVKKII
-1106 SNTRICNTLYL
+1106 SNTRECTTSYL
-1117 KDSINYL
+1117 RDSLSYIND
-1124 SEIEE
+1124 IEE
-1129 DKKFNY
+1129 INKFNY
-1135 YDINL
+1135 YELPIDDI
-1140 NECKVITTNND
+1140 KVITTNRDVIYKLNSNMGD
-1151 SLYTIKSNQ
+1151 SYTETLS
-1160 DSFYGKEKLTYYSDV
+1160 YTSDT

-1181 HIEYN
+1181 NNEYP
-1186 IRGVSYTGGNLLN
+1186 IYGQQYYAYKEDSISD
-1199 YIETDSY
+1199 YIIYNTII
-1206 SNVKVDNK
+1206 VDGK
-1214 IVTSKDPIRIKY
+1214 AVTSKDPIRIKY
-1226 KETPHAILN
+1226 KETPHAIIS
-1235 FATDNNQ
+1235 FGSKNNSTIKLPRMSIKHKSEIDR
-1242 VVTLPKPFETISIT
+1242 VGEDAVTRKL
-1256 PQAKYFVFWNAV
+1256 FWN
-1268 DRGSTTLNQRSYYK
+1268 TENNSYTK
-1282 DSYLFKDWMDE
+1282 DFIWTKYINEYANYM
-1293 NSSTFATTQNPYTGD
+1293 NPTDIETNYFFY
-1308 NIKSFLNSEY
+1308 NANPS
-1318 SNINVNRYDYYY
+1318 INDYYY
-1330 LAELYTTNNS
+1330 LADLCVQDPDTS
-1340 PYETYTGNK
+1340 PYELSNGNK

-1357 ISIGE
+1357 IPAGEAIELIGDT
-1362 PIDLEESVTLTGK
+1362 ISLRGNR
-1375 YGDTYY
+1375 GDTYY

-1467 ISKTKVLGEDVDS
+1467 ISKTKVLGEDIDS

-1536 EIANSAKL
+1536 EIANNAKL

-1752 NEASFTNVKKKFR
+1752 NEASSITVKKKFR
-1765 TWRWQVPRNN
+1765 TWRWQIPRNS
-1775 KKNEDGVITN
+1775 KKNEDGIITN

-1792 WAKIRL
+1792 WAKIKL
-1798 SKNYNSPLSIYDI
+1798 SKKYNSPLSIYDI

>member
-1 MQKKYFNFQPKGINT
+1 MQKKYFNFQPKGMNT

-77 STRLEG
+77 STRLKG
-83 TEIFSTTDNIYRI
+83 TEISSTTDNIYRI
-96 EIREDTLNKELLF
+96 EIKEDTLNKELLF

-147 NIVYTYRDRIDKY
+147 NIVYTYRDRIDEY
-160 ENKNIPI
+160 ERKNISI
-167 SLIDKSFDFVAE
+167 NLIDKSLDFIAE

-217 LFYQSPLQYLSYASG
+217 LFYQSPLQYLSYTSG

-362 LLTINIDVNTRAYH
+362 LLIINIDVNTRAYH

-653 PNTFEQKDGTLFL
+653 PNTFEQKDGTLFI
-666 GNYEIK
+666 GNYTIN
-672 NNDLTKEQVT
+672 NNDISEETAIKIR
-682 NLAALLHDKISFKEI
+682 NLLSSKLGFKYKA
-697 STSINTNIDYYNYE
+697 TSIFYKGKNDYYNYE
-711 GLLLSED
+711 GQLGESD
-718 IAGFKYLEYYG
+718 VAGFKYMEWYG
-729 IAIQFQNINGRFSSP
+729 VAIQFQNKNGRFSSP

-749 IRNYIPSKIIQN
+749 TRNYFPSRIVDYNLSEVVGVNRGELNLDINITELAKIVD
-761 GTSIKSKR
+761 T
-769 AIITCNFVTGEI
+769 
-781 SKIIDLNIW
+781 NIW
-790 KKARL
+790 VKARL
-795 LMVKSDNSLR
+795 LIVNPTNNLKTVL
-805 TIQCQGIVSPT
+805 CQGIISST
-816 VFNYSDRYN
+816 VFNYRDRYN
-825 NAAFAMADWK
+825 NAPFTMSSWRMNSLGKHLKPLFANSISWGEVQNIEFSK
-835 MSPIGHNCK
+835 SPIIGGNSTTRIIIKCIMRSSHYRTIVVSEDTKVLYDN
-844 PLTSNAYTDCEIQNI
+844 TSPTIIKAKENLKKWNANIDITKIPDDSWKNNANIIQEI
-859 SFSRSPF
+859 
-866 SNSYKGNVRDL
+866 K
-877 TLKYWHIPIA
+877 
-887 SYQPECYYAAMYDS
+887 
-901 GKLAKSFAREAPQS
+901 
-915 YSRTLEM
+915 
-922 INEAYPD
+922 IND
-929 LTKDILKAA
+929 VDTIVNDF
-938 IPVEEW
+938 
-944 RKYNQDNL
+944 
-952 GSHVFNNIG
+952 G
-961 NPLYKDYLDN
+961 
-971 FSECFARDESIVT
+971 ECFAYDESLVT
-984 FNSPDIEEQANNIN
+984 FNSPDIENQYNNIN
-998 VYNTKFRIIGVLES
+998 KKAKLRIIGILKS
-1012 KPLFANF
+1012 NPLFSNY
-1019 LVQGENLNDP
+1019 LIQGSDLNDSSKGNVP
-1029 SLGEIKIKQFDKLY
+1029 TKNIKDFT
-1043 SSLLWRDMD
+1043 SALLWRDMD
-1052 SSWDNLGS
+1052 SSWDNLGD
-1060 YDVNKDWLFATYL
+1060 YDANKDWLFATYL
-1073 WHRETSFSD
+1073 WHRETSYSD
-1082 NGIEKKNSDGNS
+1082 NGIEKKNSNGNS
-1094 RKVWSKPLKKII
+1094 RKVWSKPVKKII
-1106 SNTRICNTLYL
+1106 SNTRECTTSYL
-1117 KDSINYL
+1117 RDSLSYIND
-1124 SEIEE
+1124 IEE
-1129 DKKFNY
+1129 INKFNY
-1135 YDINL
+1135 YELPIDDI
-1140 NECKVITTNND
+1140 KVITTNRDVIYKLNSNMGD
-1151 SLYTIKSNQ
+1151 SYTETLS
-1160 DSFYGKEKLTYYSDV
+1160 YTSDT

-1181 HIEYN
+1181 NNEYP
-1186 IRGVSYTGGNLLN
+1186 IYGQQYYAYKEDSISD
-1199 YIETDSY
+1199 YIIYNTII
-1206 SNVKVDNK
+1206 VDGK
-1214 IVTSKDPIRIKY
+1214 AVTSKDPVRIKY
-1226 KETPHAILN
+1226 KETPHAIIS
-1235 FATDNNQ
+1235 FGSKNNS
-1242 VVTLPKPFETISIT
+1242 TIKLPRMSIKHKSEIDRVGEDAIT
-1256 PQAKYFVFWNAV
+1256 RRLFWN
-1268 DRGSTTLNQRSYYK
+1268 TKNNSYTK
-1282 DSYLFKDWMDE
+1282 DFIWTKYINEYANYM
-1293 NSSTFATTQNPYTGD
+1293 NPTDIGTNYFFY
-1308 NIKSFLNSEY
+1308 NANPS
-1318 SNINVNRYDYYY
+1318 INDYYY
-1330 LAELYTTNNS
+1330 LADLCVQDPDTS
-1340 PYETYTGNK
+1340 PYELSNGNK

-1357 ISIGE
+1357 IPAGEAIELIGDT
-1362 PIDLEESVTLTGK
+1362 ISLRGNH
-1375 YGDTYY
+1375 GDTYY

-1456 EGVNNFPNQIT
+1456 EGVINFPNQIT

-1480 WTNITLASVFD
+1480 WTNVTLASVFD

-1536 EIANSAKL
+1536 EIVNSAKL

>member
-1 MQKKYFNFQPKGINT
+1 MQKKYFNFQPKGMNT

-77 STRLEG
+77 STRLKG
-83 TEIFSTTDNIYRI
+83 TEISSTTDNIYRI
-96 EIREDTLNKELLF
+96 EIKEDTLNKELLF

-147 NIVYTYRDRIDKY
+147 NIVYTYRDRIDEY
-160 ENKNIPI
+160 ERKNISI
-167 SLIDKSFDFVAE
+167 NLIDKSLDFIAE

-413 SSNADS
+413 SSNTDS

-653 PNTFEQKDGTLFL
+653 PNTFEQKDGTLFI
-666 GNYEIK
+666 GNYTIN
-672 NNDLTKEQVT
+672 NNDISEETAIKIR
-682 NLAALLHDKISFKEI
+682 NLLSSKLGFKYKA
-697 STSINTNIDYYNYE
+697 TSIFYKGKNDYYNYE
-711 GLLLSED
+711 GQLGESD
-718 IAGFKYLEYYG
+718 VAGFKYMEWYG
-729 IAIQFQNINGRFSSP
+729 VAIQFQNKNGRFSSP

-749 IRNYIPSKIIQN
+749 TRNYFPSRIVDYNLSEVVGVNRGELNLDINITELAKIVD
-761 GTSIKSKR
+761 T
-769 AIITCNFVTGEI
+769 
-781 SKIIDLNIW
+781 NIW
-790 KKARL
+790 VKARL
-795 LMVKSDNSLR
+795 LIVNPTNNLKTVL
-805 TIQCQGIVSPT
+805 CQGIISST
-816 VFNYSDRYN
+816 VFNYRDRYN
-825 NAAFAMADWK
+825 NAPFTMSSWRMNSLGKHLKPLFANSISWGEVQNIEFSK
-835 MSPIGHNCK
+835 SPIIGGNSTTRIIIKCIMRLSHYRTIVVSEDTRVLYDN
-844 PLTSNAYTDCEIQNI
+844 TSPTIIKAKENLKKWNANIDITKIPDDSWKNNANIIQEI
-859 SFSRSPF
+859 
-866 SNSYKGNVRDL
+866 K
-877 TLKYWHIPIA
+877 
-887 SYQPECYYAAMYDS
+887 
-901 GKLAKSFAREAPQS
+901 
-915 YSRTLEM
+915 
-922 INEAYPD
+922 IND
-929 LTKDILKAA
+929 VDTIVNDF
-938 IPVEEW
+938 
-944 RKYNQDNL
+944 
-952 GSHVFNNIG
+952 G
-961 NPLYKDYLDN
+961 
-971 FSECFARDESIVT
+971 ECFAYDESLVT
-984 FNSPDIEEQANNIN
+984 FNSPDIENQYNNIN
-998 VYNTKFRIIGVLES
+998 KKAKLRIIGILKS
-1012 KPLFANF
+1012 NPLFSNY
-1019 LVQGENLNDP
+1019 LIQGSDLNDSSKGNVP
-1029 SLGEIKIKQFDKLY
+1029 TKNIKDFT
-1043 SSLLWRDMD
+1043 SALLWRDMD
-1052 SSWDNLGS
+1052 SSWDNLGD
-1060 YDVNKDWLFATYL
+1060 YDANKDWLFATYL
-1073 WHRETSFSD
+1073 WHRETSYSD
-1082 NGIEKKNSDGNS
+1082 NGIEKKNSNGNS
-1094 RKVWSKPLKKII
+1094 RKVWSKPVKKII
-1106 SNTRICNTLYL
+1106 SNTRECTTSYL
-1117 KDSINYL
+1117 RDSLSYIND
-1124 SEIEE
+1124 IEE
-1129 DKKFNY
+1129 INKFNY
-1135 YDINL
+1135 YELPIDDI
-1140 NECKVITTNND
+1140 KVITTNRDVIYKLNSNMGD
-1151 SLYTIKSNQ
+1151 SYTETLS
-1160 DSFYGKEKLTYYSDV
+1160 YTSDT

-1181 HIEYN
+1181 NNEYP
-1186 IRGVSYTGGNLLN
+1186 IYGQQYYAYKEDSISD
-1199 YIETDSY
+1199 YIIYNTII
-1206 SNVKVDNK
+1206 VDGK
-1214 IVTSKDPIRIKY
+1214 AVTSKDPVRIKY
-1226 KETPHAILN
+1226 KETPHAIIS
-1235 FATDNNQ
+1235 FGSKNNSTIKLPRMSIKHKSEIDRVGEDA
-1242 VVTLPKPFETISIT
+1242 VVRKL
-1256 PQAKYFVFWNAV
+1256 FWN
-1268 DRGSTTLNQRSYYK
+1268 TENNSYTK
-1282 DSYLFKDWMDE
+1282 DFIWTKYINEYANYM
-1293 NSSTFATTQNPYTGD
+1293 NPT
-1308 NIKSFLNSEY
+1308 NIETNYFFYNANPS
-1318 SNINVNRYDYYY
+1318 INDYYY
-1330 LAELYTTNNS
+1330 LADLCVQDPDTS
-1340 PYETYTGNK
+1340 PYELSNGNK

-1357 ISIGE
+1357 IPAGEAIELIGDT
-1362 PIDLEESVTLTGK
+1362 ISLRGNH
-1375 YGDTYY
+1375 GDTYY
-1381 QRWDCLKTFPYST
+1381 QRWDCLKTFPYNT

-1467 ISKTKVLGEDVDS
+1467 ISKTKVLGEDIDS

-1728 INNWKADCYPFD
+1728 INNWKSDYYPFD

-1752 NEASFTNVKKKFR
+1752 NEASSINVKKKFR
-1765 TWRWQVPRNN
+1765 TWRWQIPRNS
-1775 KKNEDGVITN
+1775 KKNEDGIITN

-1792 WAKIRL
+1792 WAKIKL
-1798 SKNYNSPLSIYDI
+1798 SKKYNSPLSIYDI

>member
-1 MQKKYFNFQPKGINT
+1 MQKKYFNFQPKGMNT

-44 SLQFEKGNTKLLDIS
+44 SLQFEKGNKILNTGIS
-59 GTPIGVCI
+59 GCVIGTCV
-67 LNKYLIIFTH
+67 LNKYLVLFTQKTEAH
-77 STRLEG
+77 RRPDGSIVSYNIDSIYRLE
-83 TEIFSTTDNIYRI
+83 IVDN
-96 EIREDTLNKELLF
+96 ELITAQLF
-109 SGNLNFDTNHP
+109 EGSLNFDTKYP

-147 NIVYTYRDRIDKY
+147 NILEDYTAKY
-160 ENKNIPI
+160 EDIIEYKATA
-167 SLIDKSFDFVAE
+167 FDFVPE
-179 LQLQEHIVISK
+179 LQLNESISIKK
-190 ILGNGSFPQG
+190 IIGTGEFPQG

-217 LFYQSPLQYLSYASG
+217 LFTQSDLQYLAYNKG
-232 VSPEDK
+232 VSPEEK

-243 KLKIYNPD
+243 KIYIDNVD
-251 KQFDYLRIYSI
+251 RQFDYLRIYSI

-449 TFKHYYQNGCIDT
+449 TFKHYYQNGCIDA

-653 PNTFEQKDGTLFL
+653 PNTFEQKDGTLFIGNYTINNNDISEETAIKIRNLL
-666 GNYEIK
+666 GNK
-672 NNDLTKEQVT
+672 LG
-682 NLAALLHDKISFKEI
+682 FKYRA
-697 STSINTNIDYYNYE
+697 TSISYKGKNDYYNYE
-711 GLLLSED
+711 GQLGESD
-718 IAGFKYLEYYG
+718 VAGFKYMEWYG
-729 IAIQFQNINGRFSSP
+729 VAIQFQNKNGRFSSP

-749 IRNYIPSKIIQN
+749 TRNYFPPRIVDYNLSEEVGVNRGELNLDID
-761 GTSIKSKR
+761 
-769 AIITCNFVTGEI
+769 ITELV
-781 SKIIDLNIW
+781 KIIDTNIW
-790 KKARL
+790 VKARL
-795 LMVKSDNSLR
+795 LIVNPTNSLK
-805 TIQCQGIVSPT
+805 TVLCQGIISST
-816 VFNYSDRYN
+816 VFNYRDRYN
-825 NAAFAMADWK
+825 NAPFTMSSWRMNSLGKHLNSLFANSISW
-835 MSPIGHNCK
+835 G
-844 PLTSNAYTDCEIQNI
+844 EIQNI
-859 SFSRSPF
+859 EFSKSPIIIGESSTTKINIKCTIYLGYYRTIVISEDNRVLYDKTSPTTIKAKENLKKWN
-866 SNSYKGNVRDL
+866 SNIDITKISD
-877 TLKYWHIPIA
+877 
-887 SYQPECYYAAMYDS
+887 DS
-901 GKLAKSFAREAPQS
+901 WKNNATILQEIK
-915 YSRTLEM
+915 
-922 INEAYPD
+922 IND
-929 LTKDILKAA
+929 VDTIVNDF
-938 IPVEEW
+938 
-944 RKYNQDNL
+944 
-952 GSHVFNNIG
+952 G
-961 NPLYKDYLDN
+961 
-971 FSECFARDESIVT
+971 ECFAYDESLVT
-984 FNSPDIEEQANNIN
+984 FNSPDIENQYNNIN
-998 VYNTKFRIIGVLES
+998 KNTKLRIIGILKS
-1012 KPLFANF
+1012 NPLFSNY
-1019 LVQGENLNDP
+1019 LIQGSDLNDP
-1029 SLGEIKIKQFDKLY
+1029 SKGNVPTKNIKNFT
-1043 SSLLWRDMD
+1043 SALLWRDMD
-1052 SSWDNLGS
+1052 SSWDNLGD

-1073 WHRETSFSD
+1073 WHRETSYSD

-1094 RKVWSKPLKKII
+1094 RKVWSKPVKKII
-1106 SNTRICNTLYL
+1106 SNTRECTTSYL
-1117 KDSINYL
+1117 RDSL
-1124 SEIEE
+1124 SYIDDIEE
-1129 DKKFNY
+1129 INKFNY
-1135 YDINL
+1135 YELPIDDI
-1140 NECKVITTNND
+1140 KVITTNND
-1151 SLYTIKSNQ
+1151 AIYKLNSNMGNSYTETLS
-1160 DSFYGKEKLTYYSDV
+1160 YTSDT

-1181 HIEYN
+1181 NNEYPIYGQQYYAYN
-1186 IRGVSYTGGNLLN
+1186 EDSISD
-1199 YIETDSY
+1199 YITY
-1206 SNVKVDNK
+1206 NTIIVDGK
-1214 IVTSKDPIRIKY
+1214 AVTSKDPVRIKY
-1226 KETPHAILN
+1226 RETPHAIIS
-1235 FATDNNQ
+1235 FGSKNNST
-1242 VVTLPKPFETISIT
+1242 VKLPRMSINHKSEIDRVGEDAVTRRL
-1256 PQAKYFVFWNAV
+1256 FWN
-1268 DRGSTTLNQRSYYK
+1268 TKNNSYTK
-1282 DSYLFKDWMDE
+1282 DFIWTKYINEYTNYM
-1293 NSSTFATTQNPYTGD
+1293 NPTDIGNNYFFY
-1308 NIKSFLNSEY
+1308 NANPS
-1318 SNINVNRYDYYY
+1318 INDYYY
-1330 LAELYTTNNS
+1330 LADLCVQDPDTS
-1340 PYETYTGNK
+1340 PYELSNGNK

-1357 ISIGE
+1357 IPAGE
-1362 PIDLEESVTLTGK
+1362 AINLTGETISLRGNH
-1375 YGDTYY
+1375 GDTYY

-1510 CFQDNGISRLL
+1510 CFQDSGVSRLL

-1563 STSSG
+1563 STPQG
-1568 IYFIDNYNGGLY
+1568 IYFVDTYNGELY
-1580 KLTSNGIESISN
+1580 RINDKGITPISQ
-1592 NKMKNYFSSL
+1592 NKFKNYFTKLRSNV
-1602 PIGEW
+1602 W
-1607 SPNNITAK
+1607 SPSLWNYNNAEDFVDSIK
-1615 IDYDDITK
+1615 LEYDSTTS
-1623 DLYIITKDSS
+1623 DLYIINKDTA
-1633 LAYNEFLGEF
+1633 LAYNELLGEF
-1643 TSFYS
+1643 TSFYDYGS
-1648 YNPLY
+1648 VLY
-1653 IVNLQDKSLQLQT
+1653 WINLEDKSLQIYNDGMY
-1666 ERIQDSA
+1666 EA
-1673 LSEDITNIWESYKGN
+1673 YKGD
-1688 YGSFYGSDKAEA
+1688 YGTFKGKRNSPA
-1700 NVEFIA
+1700 VIEFIA

-1716 ETVELTTSDIAK
+1716 ETIELTTSDIAK

-1740 TLEVSNEYQRGK
+1740 TLEVSNEYQKGK
-1752 NEASFTNVKKKFR
+1752 NEASSTNVKKKFR
-1765 TWRWQVPRNN
+1765 TWRWQIPRNS
-1775 KKNEDGVITN
+1775 KKNEDGIITN

>member
-1 MQKKYFNFQPKGINT
+1 MQKKYFNFQPKGMNT

-44 SLQFEKGNTKLLDIS
+44 SLQFEKGNKILNTGIS
-59 GTPIGVCI
+59 DCVIGTCV
-67 LNKYLIIFTH
+67 LNKYLVLFTQKTEAH
-77 STRLEG
+77 RRPDGSIVSYNIDSIYRLE
-83 TEIFSTTDNIYRI
+83 IVDN
-96 EIREDTLNKELLF
+96 ELITAQLF
-109 SGNLNFDTNHP
+109 EGSLNFDTKYP

-147 NIVYTYRDRIDKY
+147 NILEDYTAKY
-160 ENKNIPI
+160 EDIIEYKATA
-167 SLIDKSFDFVAE
+167 FDFVPE
-179 LQLQEHIVISK
+179 LQLNESISIKK
-190 ILGNGSFPQG
+190 IIGTGEFPQG

-217 LFYQSPLQYLSYASG
+217 LFTQSDLQYLAYNKG
-232 VSPEDK
+232 VSPEEK

-243 KLKIYNPD
+243 KIYIDNVD
-251 KQFDYLRIYSI
+251 RQFDYLRIYSI

-311 VTNIAKFE
+311 ITNIAKFE

-362 LLTINIDVNTRAYH
+362 LLTINIDVNTQAYH

-449 TFKHYYQNGCIDT
+449 TFKHYYQNGCIDA

-476 FNSNIGAYDNN
+476 FNSNIGAYGNN

-515 ILPFKKG
+515 ILSFKKG

-573 GEELESPYIYKNNLY
+573 GEKLESPYIYKNNLY

-611 IIVPPEPPIPEEK
+611 IIVSPEPPIQEEK
-624 ADISFIDNG
+624 VDISFIDNG

-653 PNTFEQKDGTLFL
+653 PNTFEQKDGTLFIGNYTINNNDISEETAIKIRNLL
-666 GNYEIK
+666 GNK
-672 NNDLTKEQVT
+672 LG
-682 NLAALLHDKISFKEI
+682 FKYRA
-697 STSINTNIDYYNYE
+697 TSISYEGKNDYYNYE
-711 GLLLSED
+711 GQLGESD
-718 IAGFKYLEYYG
+718 VAGFKYMEWYG
-729 IAIQFQNINGRFSSP
+729 VAIQFQNKNGRFSSP

-749 IRNYIPSKIIQN
+749 KRNYFPPSIVDYNLSEEVGVNRGELNLDID
-761 GTSIKSKR
+761 
-769 AIITCNFVTGEI
+769 ITELV
-781 SKIIDLNIW
+781 KIIDTNIW
-790 KKARL
+790 VKARL
-795 LMVKSDNSLR
+795 LIVNPTNSLK
-805 TIQCQGIVSPT
+805 TVLCQGIISST
-816 VFNYSDRYN
+816 VFNYRDRYN
-825 NAAFAMADWK
+825 NAPFTMSSWRMNSLGKHLNSLFANSISW
-835 MSPIGHNCK
+835 G
-844 PLTSNAYTDCEIQNI
+844 EIQNI
-859 SFSRSPF
+859 EFSKSPIIIGESPTTKIIIKCTIYLLGYYRTIVISEDNRVLYDKTSPTTIKAKENLKKWN
-866 SNSYKGNVRDL
+866 SNIDITKISD
-877 TLKYWHIPIA
+877 
-887 SYQPECYYAAMYDS
+887 DS
-901 GKLAKSFAREAPQS
+901 WKNNATILQEIK
-915 YSRTLEM
+915 
-922 INEAYPD
+922 IND
-929 LTKDILKAA
+929 VDTIVNDF
-938 IPVEEW
+938 
-944 RKYNQDNL
+944 
-952 GSHVFNNIG
+952 G
-961 NPLYKDYLDN
+961 
-971 FSECFARDESIVT
+971 ECFAYDESLVT
-984 FNSPDIEEQANNIN
+984 FNSPDIENQYNNIN
-998 VYNTKFRIIGVLES
+998 KNAKLRIIGILKS
-1012 KPLFANF
+1012 NPLFSNY
-1019 LVQGENLNDP
+1019 LIQGSDLNDP
-1029 SLGEIKIKQFDKLY
+1029 SKGNVPTKNIKNFT
-1043 SSLLWRDMD
+1043 SALLWRDMD
-1052 SSWDNLGS
+1052 SSWDNLGD
-1060 YDVNKDWLFATYL
+1060 YDANKDWLFATYL
-1073 WHRETSFSD
+1073 WHRETSYSD

-1094 RKVWSKPLKKII
+1094 RKVWSKPVKKII
-1106 SNTRICNTLYL
+1106 SNTRECTTSYL
-1117 KDSINYL
+1117 RDSL
-1124 SEIEE
+1124 SYIDDIEE
-1129 DKKFNY
+1129 INKFNY
-1135 YDINL
+1135 YELPIDDI
-1140 NECKVITTNND
+1140 KVITTNND
-1151 SLYTIKSNQ
+1151 AIYKLNSNMGNSYTETLS
-1160 DSFYGKEKLTYYSDV
+1160 YTSDT

-1181 HIEYN
+1181 NNEYTIYGQQYYAYN
-1186 IRGVSYTGGNLLN
+1186 EDSISD
-1199 YIETDSY
+1199 YITY
-1206 SNVKVDNK
+1206 NTIIVDGK
-1214 IVTSKDPIRIKY
+1214 AVTSKDPVRIKY
-1226 KETPHAILN
+1226 RETPHAIIS
-1235 FATDNNQ
+1235 FGSKNNNT
-1242 VVTLPKPFETISIT
+1242 VKLPRMSINHKSEIDRVGEDAVTRRL
-1256 PQAKYFVFWNAV
+1256 FWN
-1268 DRGSTTLNQRSYYK
+1268 TKNNSYTK
-1282 DSYLFKDWMDE
+1282 DFIWTKYINEYTNYM
-1293 NSSTFATTQNPYTGD
+1293 NPTDIGNNYFFY
-1308 NIKSFLNSEY
+1308 NANPS
-1318 SNINVNRYDYYY
+1318 INDYYY
-1330 LAELYTTNNS
+1330 LADLCVQDPDTS
-1340 PYETYTGNK
+1340 PYELSNGNK

-1357 ISIGE
+1357 IPAGE
-1362 PIDLEESVTLTGK
+1362 AINLTGETISLRGNH
-1375 YGDTYY
+1375 GDTYY

-1510 CFQDNGISRLL
+1510 CFQDSGVSRLL

-1563 STSSG
+1563 STPQG
-1568 IYFIDNYNGGLY
+1568 IYFVDTYNGELY
-1580 KLTSNGIESISN
+1580 RINDKGITPISQ
-1592 NKMKNYFSSL
+1592 NKFKNYFTKL
-1602 PIGEW
+1602 RPNVW
-1607 SPNNITAK
+1607 SPSLWNYNNAK
-1615 IDYDDITK
+1615 DFVDSIKLEYDSTTS
-1623 DLYIITKDSS
+1623 DLYIINKDTA
-1633 LAYNEFLGEF
+1633 LAYNELLGEF
-1643 TSFYS
+1643 TSFYDYGS
-1648 YNPLY
+1648 VLY
-1653 IVNLQDKSLQLQT
+1653 WINLEDKSLQIYNDGMY
-1666 ERIQDSA
+1666 EA
-1673 LSEDITNIWESYKGN
+1673 YKGD
-1688 YGSFYGSDKAEA
+1688 YGTFKGKRNSPA
-1700 NVEFIA
+1700 VIEFIA

-1716 ETVELTTSDIAK
+1716 ETIELTTSDIAK

-1752 NEASFTNVKKKFR
+1752 NEASSTNVKKKFR
-1765 TWRWQVPRNN
+1765 TWRWQIPRNN
-1775 KKNEDGVITN
+1775 KKNEDGIITN

>member
-1 MQKKYFNFQPKGINT
+1 MQKKYFNFQPKGMNT

-77 STRLEG
+77 STRLKG
-83 TEIFSTTDNIYRI
+83 TEISSTTDNIYRI
-96 EIREDTLNKELLF
+96 EIKEDTLNKELLF

-147 NIVYTYRDRIDKY
+147 NIVYTYRDRIDEY
-160 ENKNIPI
+160 ERKNISI
-167 SLIDKSFDFVAE
+167 NLIDKSLDFIAE

-413 SSNADS
+413 SSNTDS

-476 FNSNIGAYDNN
+476 FNSNIEAYDNN

-593 NSWRYYTLWSISF
+593 NNWRYYTLWSISF
-606 NGGGD
+606 NDGGG

-653 PNTFEQKDGTLFL
+653 PNTFEQKDGTLFI
-666 GNYEIK
+666 GNYTIN
-672 NNDLTKEQVT
+672 NNDISEETAIKIRNLLSSKLGFKYKE
-682 NLAALLHDKISFKEI
+682 
-697 STSINTNIDYYNYE
+697 TSIFYKGKNDYYNYE
-711 GLLLSED
+711 GQLGESD
-718 IAGFKYLEYYG
+718 VAGFKYMEWYG
-729 IAIQFQNINGRFSSP
+729 VAIQFQNKNGRFSSP

-749 IRNYIPSKIIQN
+749 TRNYFPSRIVDYNLSEVVGVNRGELNLDINITELAKIVD
-761 GTSIKSKR
+761 T
-769 AIITCNFVTGEI
+769 
-781 SKIIDLNIW
+781 NIW
-790 KKARL
+790 VKARL
-795 LMVKSDNSLR
+795 LIVNPTNNLKTVL
-805 TIQCQGIVSPT
+805 CQGIISST
-816 VFNYSDRYN
+816 VFNYRDRYN
-825 NAAFAMADWK
+825 NAPFTMSSWRMNSLGKHLKPLFANSISWGEVQNIEFSK
-835 MSPIGHNCK
+835 SPIIGGSSTTRIIIKCIMRSSQYRTIVVSEDTRVLYDN
-844 PLTSNAYTDCEIQNI
+844 TSPTIIKAKENLKKWNANIDITKIPDDSWKNNANIIQEI
-859 SFSRSPF
+859 
-866 SNSYKGNVRDL
+866 K
-877 TLKYWHIPIA
+877 
-887 SYQPECYYAAMYDS
+887 
-901 GKLAKSFAREAPQS
+901 
-915 YSRTLEM
+915 
-922 INEAYPD
+922 IND
-929 LTKDILKAA
+929 VDTIVNDF
-938 IPVEEW
+938 
-944 RKYNQDNL
+944 
-952 GSHVFNNIG
+952 G
-961 NPLYKDYLDN
+961 
-971 FSECFARDESIVT
+971 ECFAYDESLVT
-984 FNSPDIEEQANNIN
+984 FNSPDIENQYNNIN
-998 VYNTKFRIIGVLES
+998 KKAKLRIIGILKS
-1012 KPLFANF
+1012 NPLFSNY
-1019 LVQGENLNDP
+1019 LIQGSDLNDSSKGNVP
-1029 SLGEIKIKQFDKLY
+1029 TKNIKDFT
-1043 SSLLWRDMD
+1043 SALLWRDMD
-1052 SSWDNLGS
+1052 SSWDNLGD
-1060 YDVNKDWLFATYL
+1060 YDANKDWLFATYL
-1073 WHRETSFSD
+1073 WHRETSYSD
-1082 NGIEKKNSDGNS
+1082 NGIEKKNSNGNS
-1094 RKVWSKPLKKII
+1094 RKVWSKPVKKII
-1106 SNTRICNTLYL
+1106 SNTRECTTSYL
-1117 KDSINYL
+1117 RDSLSYIND
-1124 SEIEE
+1124 IEE
-1129 DKKFNY
+1129 INKFNY
-1135 YDINL
+1135 YELPIDDI
-1140 NECKVITTNND
+1140 KVITTNRDAIYKLNSNMGD
-1151 SLYTIKSNQ
+1151 SYTETLS
-1160 DSFYGKEKLTYYSDV
+1160 YTSDT

-1181 HIEYN
+1181 NNEYP
-1186 IRGVSYTGGNLLN
+1186 IYGQQYYAYKEDSISD
-1199 YIETDSY
+1199 YIIYNTII
-1206 SNVKVDNK
+1206 VDDK
-1214 IVTSKDPIRIKY
+1214 AVTSKDPVRIKY
-1226 KETPHAILN
+1226 KETPHAIIS
-1235 FATDNNQ
+1235 FGSKNNSTIKLPRMSIKHKSEIDRVGEDA
-1242 VVTLPKPFETISIT
+1242 VVRKL
-1256 PQAKYFVFWNAV
+1256 FWN
-1268 DRGSTTLNQRSYYK
+1268 TENNSYTK
-1282 DSYLFKDWMDE
+1282 DFIWTKYINEYANYM
-1293 NSSTFATTQNPYTGD
+1293 NPT
-1308 NIKSFLNSEY
+1308 NIETNYFFYYANPS
-1318 SNINVNRYDYYY
+1318 INDYYY
-1330 LAELYTTNNS
+1330 LADLCVQDPDTS
-1340 PYETYTGNK
+1340 PYELSNGNK

-1357 ISIGE
+1357 IPAGEAIELIGDT
-1362 PIDLEESVTLTGK
+1362 ISLRGNH
-1375 YGDTYY
+1375 GDTYY

-1467 ISKTKVLGEDVDS
+1467 ISKTKVLGEDIDS

-1728 INNWKADCYPFD
+1728 INNWKSDYYPFD

-1752 NEASFTNVKKKFR
+1752 NEASSINVKKKFR
-1765 TWRWQVPRNN
+1765 TWRWQIPRNS
-1775 KKNEDGVITN
+1775 KKNEDGIITN

-1792 WAKIRL
+1792 WAKIKL
-1798 SKNYNSPLSIYDI
+1798 SKKYNSPLSIYDI

>member
-1 MQKKYFNFQPKGINT
+1 MQKKYFNFQPKGMNT

-44 SLQFEKGNTKLLDIS
+44 SLQFEKGNKILNTGIS
-59 GTPIGVCI
+59 GCVIGTCV
-67 LNKYLIIFTH
+67 LNKYLVLFTQKTEAH
-77 STRLEG
+77 RRPDGSIVSYNIDSIYRLE
-83 TEIFSTTDNIYRI
+83 IVDN
-96 EIREDTLNKELLF
+96 ELITAQLF
-109 SGNLNFDTNHP
+109 EGSLNFDTKYP

-147 NIVYTYRDRIDKY
+147 NILEDYTAKY
-160 ENKNIPI
+160 EDIIEYKATA
-167 SLIDKSFDFVAE
+167 FDFVPE
-179 LQLQEHIVISK
+179 LQLNESISIKK
-190 ILGNGSFPQG
+190 IIGTGEFPQG

-217 LFYQSPLQYLSYASG
+217 LFTQSDLQYLAYNKG
-232 VSPEDK
+232 VSPEEK

-243 KLKIYNPD
+243 KIYIDNVD
-251 KQFDYLRIYSI
+251 RQFDYLRIYSI

-449 TFKHYYQNGCIDT
+449 TFKHYYQNGCIDA

-653 PNTFEQKDGTLFL
+653 PNTFEQKDGTLFIGNYTINNNDISEETAIKIRNLL
-666 GNYEIK
+666 GNK
-672 NNDLTKEQVT
+672 LG
-682 NLAALLHDKISFKEI
+682 FKYRA
-697 STSINTNIDYYNYE
+697 TSISYKGKNDYYNYE
-711 GLLLSED
+711 GQLGESD
-718 IAGFKYLEYYG
+718 VAGFKYMEWYG
-729 IAIQFQNINGRFSSP
+729 VAIQFQNKNGRFSSP

-749 IRNYIPSKIIQN
+749 TRNYFPPSIVDYNLSEEVGVNRGELNLDID
-761 GTSIKSKR
+761 
-769 AIITCNFVTGEI
+769 ITELV
-781 SKIIDLNIW
+781 KIIDTNIW
-790 KKARL
+790 VKARL
-795 LMVKSDNSLR
+795 LIVNPTNSLK
-805 TIQCQGIVSPT
+805 TVLCQGIISST
-816 VFNYSDRYN
+816 VFNYRDRYN
-825 NAAFAMADWK
+825 NAPFTMSSWRMNSLGKHLNSLFANSISW
-835 MSPIGHNCK
+835 G
-844 PLTSNAYTDCEIQNI
+844 EIQNI
-859 SFSRSPF
+859 EFSKSPIIIGESSTTKINIKCTIYLGYYRTIVISEDNRVLYDKTSPTTIKAKENLKKWN
-866 SNSYKGNVRDL
+866 SNIDITKISD
-877 TLKYWHIPIA
+877 
-887 SYQPECYYAAMYDS
+887 DS
-901 GKLAKSFAREAPQS
+901 WKNNATILQEIK
-915 YSRTLEM
+915 
-922 INEAYPD
+922 IND
-929 LTKDILKAA
+929 VDTIVNDF
-938 IPVEEW
+938 
-944 RKYNQDNL
+944 
-952 GSHVFNNIG
+952 G
-961 NPLYKDYLDN
+961 
-971 FSECFARDESIVT
+971 ECFAYDESLVT
-984 FNSPDIEEQANNIN
+984 FNSPDIENQYNNIN
-998 VYNTKFRIIGVLES
+998 KNTKLRIIGILKS
-1012 KPLFANF
+1012 NPLFSNY
-1019 LVQGENLNDP
+1019 LIQGSDLNDP
-1029 SLGEIKIKQFDKLY
+1029 SKGNVPTKNIKNFT
-1043 SSLLWRDMD
+1043 SALLWRDMD
-1052 SSWDNLGS
+1052 SSWDNLGD
-1060 YDVNKDWLFATYL
+1060 YDANKDWLFATYL
-1073 WHRETSFSD
+1073 WHRETSYSD

-1094 RKVWSKPLKKII
+1094 RKVWSKPVKKII
-1106 SNTRICNTLYL
+1106 SNTRECTTSYL
-1117 KDSINYL
+1117 RDSL
-1124 SEIEE
+1124 SYIDDIEE
-1129 DKKFNY
+1129 INKFNY
-1135 YDINL
+1135 YELPIDDI
-1140 NECKVITTNND
+1140 KVITTNND
-1151 SLYTIKSNQ
+1151 AIYKLNSNMGNSYTETLS
-1160 DSFYGKEKLTYYSDV
+1160 YTSDT

-1181 HIEYN
+1181 NNEYPIYGQQYYAYN
-1186 IRGVSYTGGNLLN
+1186 EDSISD
-1199 YIETDSY
+1199 YITY
-1206 SNVKVDNK
+1206 NTIIVDGK
-1214 IVTSKDPIRIKY
+1214 AVTSKDPIRIKY
-1226 KETPHAILN
+1226 RETPHAIIS
-1235 FATDNNQ
+1235 FGSKNNST
-1242 VVTLPKPFETISIT
+1242 VKLPRMSINHKSEIDRVGEDAVTRRL
-1256 PQAKYFVFWNAV
+1256 FWN
-1268 DRGSTTLNQRSYYK
+1268 TKNNSYTK
-1282 DSYLFKDWMDE
+1282 DFIWTKYINEYTNYM
-1293 NSSTFATTQNPYTGD
+1293 NPTDIGNNYFFY
-1308 NIKSFLNSEY
+1308 NANPS
-1318 SNINVNRYDYYY
+1318 INDYYY
-1330 LAELYTTNNS
+1330 LADLCVQDPDTS
-1340 PYETYTGNK
+1340 PYELSNGNK

-1357 ISIGE
+1357 IPAGE
-1362 PIDLEESVTLTGK
+1362 AINLTGETISLRGNH
-1375 YGDTYY
+1375 GDTYY

-1444 RNNFFNYRQIED
+1444 RNNFFNYKQIED
-1456 EGVNNFPNQIT
+1456 EGVVNFPNQIT

-1480 WTNITLASVFD
+1480 WTNVTLASVFD

-1510 CFQDNGISRLL
+1510 CFQDSGISRLL

-1563 STSSG
+1563 STPQG
-1568 IYFIDNYNGGLY
+1568 IYFVDTYNRELY
-1580 KLTSNGIESISN
+1580 RIN
-1592 NKMKNYFSSL
+1592 NKGITPISQNKFKNYFTKLS
-1602 PIGEW
+1602 PNVW
-1607 SPNNITAK
+1607 SPSLWNYNNTKDFVDSIK
-1615 IDYDDITK
+1615 LEYDSTTS
-1623 DLYIITKDSS
+1623 DLYIINKDTA
-1633 LAYNEFLGEF
+1633 LAYNELLGEF
-1643 TSFYS
+1643 TSFYDYGS
-1648 YNPLY
+1648 VLY
-1653 IVNLQDKSLQLQT
+1653 WINLEDKSLQIYNDGMY
-1666 ERIQDSA
+1666 EA
-1673 LSEDITNIWESYKGN
+1673 YKGD
-1688 YGSFYGSDKAEA
+1688 YGTFKGKRNSSA
-1700 NVEFIA
+1700 VIEFIA

-1752 NEASFTNVKKKFR
+1752 NEASSTNVKKKFR
-1765 TWRWQVPRNN
+1765 TWRWQIPRNN
-1775 KKNEDGVITN
+1775 KKNEDGIITN

>member
-1 MQKKYFNFQPKGINT
+1 MQKKYFNFQPKGMNT

-77 STRLEG
+77 STRLKG
-83 TEIFSTTDNIYRI
+83 TEISSTTDNIYRI
-96 EIREDTLNKELLF
+96 EIKEDTLNKELLF

-147 NIVYTYRDRIDKY
+147 NIVYTYRDRIDEY
-160 ENKNIPI
+160 ERKNISI
-167 SLIDKSFDFVAE
+167 NLIDKSLDFIAE

-362 LLTINIDVNTRAYH
+362 LLTINIDVNTQAYH

-573 GEELESPYIYKNNLY
+573 GEELESPYIYKDNLY

-593 NSWRYYTLWSISF
+593 YNWRYYTLWSISF

-653 PNTFEQKDGTLFL
+653 PNTFEQKDGTLFI
-666 GNYEIK
+666 GNYTIN
-672 NNDLTKEQVT
+672 NNDISEETAIKIR
-682 NLAALLHDKISFKEI
+682 NLLSSKLGFKYKA
-697 STSINTNIDYYNYE
+697 TSIFYKGKNDYYNYE
-711 GLLLSED
+711 GQLGESD
-718 IAGFKYLEYYG
+718 VAGFKYMEWYG
-729 IAIQFQNINGRFSSP
+729 VAIQFQNKNGRFSSP

-749 IRNYIPSKIIQN
+749 TRNYFPSRIVDYNLSEVVGVNRGELNLDINITELAKIVD
-761 GTSIKSKR
+761 T
-769 AIITCNFVTGEI
+769 
-781 SKIIDLNIW
+781 NIW
-790 KKARL
+790 VKARL
-795 LMVKSDNSLR
+795 LIVNPTNNLKTVL
-805 TIQCQGIVSPT
+805 CQGIISST
-816 VFNYSDRYN
+816 VFNYRDRYN
-825 NAAFAMADWK
+825 NAPFTMSSWRMNSLGK
-835 MSPIGHNCK
+835 HLKPLFVNSISWGEVQNIEFSKSPIIGGNSTTRIIIKCIMRSSHYRTIVVSEDTRVLYDN
-844 PLTSNAYTDCEIQNI
+844 TSPTIIKAKENLKKWNANIDITKIPDDSWKNNANIIQEI
-859 SFSRSPF
+859 
-866 SNSYKGNVRDL
+866 K
-877 TLKYWHIPIA
+877 
-887 SYQPECYYAAMYDS
+887 
-901 GKLAKSFAREAPQS
+901 
-915 YSRTLEM
+915 
-922 INEAYPD
+922 IND
-929 LTKDILKAA
+929 VDTIVNDF
-938 IPVEEW
+938 
-944 RKYNQDNL
+944 
-952 GSHVFNNIG
+952 G
-961 NPLYKDYLDN
+961 
-971 FSECFARDESIVT
+971 ECFAYDESLVT
-984 FNSPDIEEQANNIN
+984 FNSPDIENQYNNIN
-998 VYNTKFRIIGVLES
+998 KKAKLRIIGILKS
-1012 KPLFANF
+1012 NPLFSNY
-1019 LVQGENLNDP
+1019 LIQGSDLNDSSKGNVP
-1029 SLGEIKIKQFDKLY
+1029 TKNIKDFT
-1043 SSLLWRDMD
+1043 SALLWRDMD
-1052 SSWDNLGS
+1052 SSWDNLGD
-1060 YDVNKDWLFATYL
+1060 YDANKDWLFATYL
-1073 WHRETSFSD
+1073 WHRETSYSD
-1082 NGIEKKNSDGNS
+1082 NGIEKKNSNGNS
-1094 RKVWSKPLKKII
+1094 RKVWSKPVKKII
-1106 SNTRICNTLYL
+1106 SNTRECTTSYL
-1117 KDSINYL
+1117 RDSLSYIND
-1124 SEIEE
+1124 IEE
-1129 DKKFNY
+1129 INKFNY
-1135 YDINL
+1135 YELPIDDI
-1140 NECKVITTNND
+1140 KVITTNKDVIYKLNSNMGD
-1151 SLYTIKSNQ
+1151 SYTETLS
-1160 DSFYGKEKLTYYSDV
+1160 YTSDT

-1181 HIEYN
+1181 NNEYP
-1186 IRGVSYTGGNLLN
+1186 IYGQQYYAYKEDSISD
-1199 YIETDSY
+1199 YITY
-1206 SNVKVDNK
+1206 NTIIVDGK
-1214 IVTSKDPIRIKY
+1214 AVTSKDPVRIKY
-1226 KETPHAILN
+1226 KETPHAIIS
-1235 FATDNNQ
+1235 FGFKNNSTVKLPRMSIKHKSEIDRVGEDA
-1242 VVTLPKPFETISIT
+1242 VVRKL
-1256 PQAKYFVFWNAV
+1256 FWN
-1268 DRGSTTLNQRSYYK
+1268 TENNSYTK
-1282 DSYLFKDWMDE
+1282 DFIWTKYINEYANYM
-1293 NSSTFATTQNPYTGD
+1293 NPT
-1308 NIKSFLNSEY
+1308 NIETNYFFYNANPS
-1318 SNINVNRYDYYY
+1318 INDYYY
-1330 LAELYTTNNS
+1330 LADLCVQDPDTS
-1340 PYETYTGNK
+1340 PYELSNGNK

-1357 ISIGE
+1357 IPAGEAIELIGDT
-1362 PIDLEESVTLTGK
+1362 ISLRGNH
-1375 YGDTYY
+1375 GDTYY

-1467 ISKTKVLGEDVDS
+1467 ISKTKVLGEDIDS

-1563 STSSG
+1563 STFSG

-1728 INNWKADCYPFD
+1728 INNWKADYYPFD

-1752 NEASFTNVKKKFR
+1752 NEASSINVKKKFR
-1765 TWRWQVPRNN
+1765 TWRWQIPRNS
-1775 KKNEDGVITN
+1775 KKNEDGIITN

-1792 WAKIRL
+1792 WAKIKL
-1798 SKNYNSPLSIYDI
+1798 SKKYNSPLSIYDI

>member
-1 MQKKYFNFQPKGINT
+1 MQKKYFNFQPKGMNT

-77 STRLEG
+77 STRLKG
-83 TEIFSTTDNIYRI
+83 TEISSTTDNIYRI
-96 EIREDTLNKELLF
+96 EIKEDTLNKELLF

-147 NIVYTYRDRIDKY
+147 NIVYTYRDRIDEY
-160 ENKNIPI
+160 ERKNISI
-167 SLIDKSFDFVAE
+167 NLIDKSLDFIAE

-362 LLTINIDVNTRAYH
+362 LLIINIDVNTRAYH

-606 NGGGD
+606 NGGGG

-653 PNTFEQKDGTLFL
+653 PNTFEQKDGTLFI
-666 GNYEIK
+666 GNYTIN
-672 NNDLTKEQVT
+672 NNDISEETAIKIR
-682 NLAALLHDKISFKEI
+682 NLLSSKLGFKYKA
-697 STSINTNIDYYNYE
+697 TSIFYKGKNDYYNYE
-711 GLLLSED
+711 GQLGESD
-718 IAGFKYLEYYG
+718 VAGFKYMEWYG
-729 IAIQFQNINGRFSSP
+729 VAIQFQNKNGRFSSP

-749 IRNYIPSKIIQN
+749 TRNYFPSRIVDYNLSEVVGVNRGELNLDINITELAKIVD
-761 GTSIKSKR
+761 T
-769 AIITCNFVTGEI
+769 
-781 SKIIDLNIW
+781 NIW
-790 KKARL
+790 VKARL
-795 LMVKSDNSLR
+795 LIVNPTNNLKTVL
-805 TIQCQGIVSPT
+805 CQGIISST
-816 VFNYSDRYN
+816 VFNYRDRYN
-825 NAAFAMADWK
+825 NAPFTMSSWRMNSLGKHLKPLFANSISWGEVQNIEFSK
-835 MSPIGHNCK
+835 SPIIGGNSTTRIIIKCIMR
-844 PLTSNAYTDCEIQNI
+844 LLYYRTIVVSEDTRVLYDNTSPTIIKAKENLKKWNANIDITKIPDDSWKNNANIIQEI
-859 SFSRSPF
+859 
-866 SNSYKGNVRDL
+866 K
-877 TLKYWHIPIA
+877 
-887 SYQPECYYAAMYDS
+887 
-901 GKLAKSFAREAPQS
+901 
-915 YSRTLEM
+915 
-922 INEAYPD
+922 IND
-929 LTKDILKAA
+929 VDTIVNDF
-938 IPVEEW
+938 
-944 RKYNQDNL
+944 
-952 GSHVFNNIG
+952 G
-961 NPLYKDYLDN
+961 
-971 FSECFARDESIVT
+971 ECFAYDESLVT
-984 FNSPDIEEQANNIN
+984 FNSPDIENQYNNIN
-998 VYNTKFRIIGVLES
+998 KKAKLRIIGILKS
-1012 KPLFANF
+1012 NPLFSNY
-1019 LVQGENLNDP
+1019 LIQGSDLNDSSKGNVP
-1029 SLGEIKIKQFDKLY
+1029 TKNIKDFT
-1043 SSLLWRDMD
+1043 SALLWRDMD
-1052 SSWDNLGS
+1052 SSWDNLGD
-1060 YDVNKDWLFATYL
+1060 YDANKDWLFATYL
-1073 WHRETSFSD
+1073 WHRETSYSD
-1082 NGIEKKNSDGNS
+1082 NGIEKKNSNGNS
-1094 RKVWSKPLKKII
+1094 RKVWSKPVKKII
-1106 SNTRICNTLYL
+1106 SNTRECTTSYL
-1117 KDSINYL
+1117 RDSLSYIND
-1124 SEIEE
+1124 IEE
-1129 DKKFNY
+1129 INKFNY
-1135 YDINL
+1135 YELPIDDI
-1140 NECKVITTNND
+1140 KVITTNRDVIYKLNSNMGD
-1151 SLYTIKSNQ
+1151 SYTETLS
-1160 DSFYGKEKLTYYSDV
+1160 YTSDT

-1181 HIEYN
+1181 NNEYP
-1186 IRGVSYTGGNLLN
+1186 IYGQQYYAYKEDSISD
-1199 YIETDSY
+1199 YIIYNTII
-1206 SNVKVDNK
+1206 VDGK
-1214 IVTSKDPIRIKY
+1214 AVTSKDPVRIKY
-1226 KETPHAILN
+1226 KETPHAIIS
-1235 FATDNNQ
+1235 FGSKNNSTIKLPRMSIKHKSEIDRVGEDA
-1242 VVTLPKPFETISIT
+1242 VVRKL
-1256 PQAKYFVFWNAV
+1256 FWN
-1268 DRGSTTLNQRSYYK
+1268 TENNSYTK
-1282 DSYLFKDWMDE
+1282 DFIWTKYINEYANYM
-1293 NSSTFATTQNPYTGD
+1293 NPTDIGTNYFFY
-1308 NIKSFLNSEY
+1308 NANPS
-1318 SNINVNRYDYYY
+1318 INDYYY
-1330 LAELYTTNNS
+1330 LADLCVQDPDTS
-1340 PYETYTGNK
+1340 PYELSNGNK

-1357 ISIGE
+1357 IPAGEAIELIGDT
-1362 PIDLEESVTLTGK
+1362 ISLRGNH
-1375 YGDTYY
+1375 GDTYY

-1467 ISKTKVLGEDVDS
+1467 ISKTKVLGEDIDS

-1504 INNDLY
+1504 INNNLY

-1752 NEASFTNVKKKFR
+1752 NEASSINVKKKFR
-1765 TWRWQVPRNN
+1765 TWRWQIPRNS
-1775 KKNEDGVITN
+1775 KKNEDGIITN

-1792 WAKIRL
+1792 WAKIKL
-1798 SKNYNSPLSIYDI
+1798 SKKYNSSLSIYDI

>member
-1 MQKKYFNFQPKGINT
+1 MQKKYFNFQPKGMNT

-96 EIREDTLNKELLF
+96 EIKEDTLNKELLF

-147 NIVYTYRDRIDKY
+147 NIVYTYRDRIDEY
-160 ENKNIPI
+160 ERKNISI
-167 SLIDKSFDFVAE
+167 NLIDKSLDFIAE

-362 LLTINIDVNTRAYH
+362 LLIINIDVNTRAYH

-653 PNTFEQKDGTLFL
+653 PNTFEQKDGTLFIGNYTINNNDISEETAIKIRNLL
-666 GNYEIK
+666 GNK
-672 NNDLTKEQVT
+672 LG
-682 NLAALLHDKISFKEI
+682 FKYRA
-697 STSINTNIDYYNYE
+697 TSISYKGKNDYYNYE
-711 GLLLSED
+711 GQLGESD
-718 IAGFKYLEYYG
+718 VAGFKYMEWYCV
-729 IAIQFQNINGRFSSP
+729 AIQFQNKNGRFSSP

-749 IRNYIPSKIIQN
+749 TRNYFPSRIVDYNLSEVVGVNRGELNLDINITELAKIVD
-761 GTSIKSKR
+761 T
-769 AIITCNFVTGEI
+769 
-781 SKIIDLNIW
+781 NIW
-790 KKARL
+790 VKARL
-795 LMVKSDNSLR
+795 LIVNPTNNLKTVL
-805 TIQCQGIVSPT
+805 CQGIISST
-816 VFNYSDRYN
+816 VFNYRDRYN
-825 NAAFAMADWK
+825 NAPFTMSSWRMNSLGKHLKPLFANSISWGEVQNIEFSK
-835 MSPIGHNCK
+835 SPIIVGNSTTRIIIKCIMQLSHYRTIVVSEDTRVLYDN
-844 PLTSNAYTDCEIQNI
+844 TSPTIIKAKENLKKWNANIDITKIPDDSWKNNANIIQEI
-859 SFSRSPF
+859 
-866 SNSYKGNVRDL
+866 K
-877 TLKYWHIPIA
+877 
-887 SYQPECYYAAMYDS
+887 
-901 GKLAKSFAREAPQS
+901 
-915 YSRTLEM
+915 
-922 INEAYPD
+922 IND
-929 LTKDILKAA
+929 VDTIVNDF
-938 IPVEEW
+938 
-944 RKYNQDNL
+944 
-952 GSHVFNNIG
+952 G
-961 NPLYKDYLDN
+961 
-971 FSECFARDESIVT
+971 ECFAYDESLVT
-984 FNSPDIEEQANNIN
+984 FNSPDIENQYNNIN
-998 VYNTKFRIIGVLES
+998 KKAKLRIIGILKS
-1012 KPLFANF
+1012 NPLFSNY
-1019 LVQGENLNDP
+1019 LIQGSDLNDSSKGNVP
-1029 SLGEIKIKQFDKLY
+1029 TKNIKDFT
-1043 SSLLWRDMD
+1043 SALLWRDMD
-1052 SSWDNLGS
+1052 SSWDNLGD
-1060 YDVNKDWLFATYL
+1060 YDANKDWLFATYL
-1073 WHRETSFSD
+1073 WHRETSYSD
-1082 NGIEKKNSDGNS
+1082 NGIEKKNSNGNS
-1094 RKVWSKPLKKII
+1094 RKVWSKPVKKII
-1106 SNTRICNTLYL
+1106 SNTRECTTSYL
-1117 KDSINYL
+1117 RDSLSYIND
-1124 SEIEE
+1124 IEE
-1129 DKKFNY
+1129 INKFNY
-1135 YDINL
+1135 YELPIDDI
-1140 NECKVITTNND
+1140 KVITTNRDVIYKLNSNMGD
-1151 SLYTIKSNQ
+1151 SYTETLS
-1160 DSFYGKEKLTYYSDV
+1160 YTSDT

-1181 HIEYN
+1181 NNEYP
-1186 IRGVSYTGGNLLN
+1186 IYGQQYYAYKEDSISD
-1199 YIETDSY
+1199 YIIYNTII
-1206 SNVKVDNK
+1206 VDGK
-1214 IVTSKDPIRIKY
+1214 AVTSKDPIRIKY
-1226 KETPHAILN
+1226 KETPHAIIS
-1235 FATDNNQ
+1235 FGSKNNSTIKLPRMSIKHKSEIDRVGEDA
-1242 VVTLPKPFETISIT
+1242 VVRKL
-1256 PQAKYFVFWNAV
+1256 FWN
-1268 DRGSTTLNQRSYYK
+1268 TENNSYTK
-1282 DSYLFKDWMDE
+1282 DFIWTKYINEYANYM
-1293 NSSTFATTQNPYTGD
+1293 NPT
-1308 NIKSFLNSEY
+1308 NIETNYFFYNANPS
-1318 SNINVNRYDYYY
+1318 INDYYY
-1330 LAELYTTNNS
+1330 LADLCVQDPDTS
-1340 PYETYTGNK
+1340 PYELSNGNK

-1357 ISIGE
+1357 IPAGEAIELIGDT
-1362 PIDLEESVTLTGK
+1362 ISLRGNH
-1375 YGDTYY
+1375 GDTYY

-1467 ISKTKVLGEDVDS
+1467 ISKTKVLGEDIDS

-1728 INNWKADCYPFD
+1728 INNWKADYYPFD
-1740 TLEVSNEYQRGK
+1740 TLEVSNEYQKGK
-1752 NEASFTNVKKKFR
+1752 NEASSTNVKKKFR
-1765 TWRWQVPRNN
+1765 TWRWQIPRNS
-1775 KKNEDGVITN
+1775 KKNEDGIITN

>member
-96 EIREDTLNKELLF
+96 EIKEDTLNKELLF

-147 NIVYTYRDRIDKY
+147 NIVYTYRDRIDEY
-160 ENKNIPI
+160 ERKNISI
-167 SLIDKSFDFVAE
+167 NLIDKSLDFIAE

-462 ENNCIWVSGYTMES
+462 ENNCIWVSGYTMKS

-550 CINLSTKQ
+550 CIDLSTKQ

-593 NSWRYYTLWSISF
+593 NSWRYYTLWNISF

-653 PNTFEQKDGTLFL
+653 PNTFEQKDGTLFI
-666 GNYEIK
+666 GNYTIN
-672 NNDLTKEQVT
+672 NNDISEETAIKIR
-682 NLAALLHDKISFKEI
+682 NLLSSKLGFKYKA
-697 STSINTNIDYYNYE
+697 TSIFYKGKNDYYNYE
-711 GLLLSED
+711 GQLGESD
-718 IAGFKYLEYYG
+718 VAGFKYMEWYG
-729 IAIQFQNINGRFSSP
+729 VAIQFQNKNGRFSSP

-749 IRNYIPSKIIQN
+749 TRNYFPSRIVDYNLSEVVGVNRGELNLDINITELAKIVD
-761 GTSIKSKR
+761 T
-769 AIITCNFVTGEI
+769 
-781 SKIIDLNIW
+781 NIW
-790 KKARL
+790 VKARL
-795 LMVKSDNSLR
+795 LIVNPTNNLKTVL
-805 TIQCQGIVSPT
+805 CQGIISST
-816 VFNYSDRYN
+816 VFNYRDRYN
-825 NAAFAMADWK
+825 NAPFTMSSWRMNSLGKHLKPLFANSISWGEVQNIEFSK
-835 MSPIGHNCK
+835 SPIIGGNSTTRIIIKCIMRLSHYRTIVVSEDTRVLYDN
-844 PLTSNAYTDCEIQNI
+844 TSPTIIKAKENLKKWNANIDITKIPDDSWKNNANIIQEI
-859 SFSRSPF
+859 
-866 SNSYKGNVRDL
+866 K
-877 TLKYWHIPIA
+877 
-887 SYQPECYYAAMYDS
+887 
-901 GKLAKSFAREAPQS
+901 
-915 YSRTLEM
+915 
-922 INEAYPD
+922 IND
-929 LTKDILKAA
+929 VDTIVNDF
-938 IPVEEW
+938 
-944 RKYNQDNL
+944 
-952 GSHVFNNIG
+952 G
-961 NPLYKDYLDN
+961 
-971 FSECFARDESIVT
+971 ECFAYDESLVT
-984 FNSPDIEEQANNIN
+984 FNSPDIENQYNNIN
-998 VYNTKFRIIGVLES
+998 KKAKLRIIGILKS
-1012 KPLFANF
+1012 NPLFSNY
-1019 LVQGENLNDP
+1019 LIQGSDLNDSSKGNVP
-1029 SLGEIKIKQFDKLY
+1029 TKNIKDFT
-1043 SSLLWRDMD
+1043 SALLWRDMD
-1052 SSWDNLGS
+1052 SSWDNLGD
-1060 YDVNKDWLFATYL
+1060 YDANKDWLFATYL
-1073 WHRETSFSD
+1073 WHRETSYSD
-1082 NGIEKKNSDGNS
+1082 NGIEKKNSNGNS
-1094 RKVWSKPLKKII
+1094 RKVWSKPVKKII
-1106 SNTRICNTLYL
+1106 SNTRECTTSYL
-1117 KDSINYL
+1117 RDSLSYIND
-1124 SEIEE
+1124 IEE
-1129 DKKFNY
+1129 INKFNY
-1135 YDINL
+1135 YELPIDDI
-1140 NECKVITTNND
+1140 KVITTNRDVIYKLNSNMGD
-1151 SLYTIKSNQ
+1151 SYTETLS
-1160 DSFYGKEKLTYYSDV
+1160 YTSDT

-1181 HIEYN
+1181 NNEYP
-1186 IRGVSYTGGNLLN
+1186 IYGQQYYAYKEDSISD
-1199 YIETDSY
+1199 YIIYNTII
-1206 SNVKVDNK
+1206 VDGK
-1214 IVTSKDPIRIKY
+1214 AVTSKDPIRIKY
-1226 KETPHAILN
+1226 KETPHAIIS
-1235 FATDNNQ
+1235 FGSKNNSTIKLPRMSIKHKSEIDR
-1242 VVTLPKPFETISIT
+1242 VGEDAVTRKL
-1256 PQAKYFVFWNAV
+1256 FWN
-1268 DRGSTTLNQRSYYK
+1268 TENNSYTK
-1282 DSYLFKDWMDE
+1282 DFIWTKYINEYANYM
-1293 NSSTFATTQNPYTGD
+1293 NPTDIETNYFFY
-1308 NIKSFLNSEY
+1308 NANPS
-1318 SNINVNRYDYYY
+1318 INDYYY
-1330 LAELYTTNNS
+1330 LADLCVQDPDTS
-1340 PYETYTGNK
+1340 PYELSNGNK

-1357 ISIGE
+1357 IPAGEAIELIGDT
-1362 PIDLEESVTLTGK
+1362 ISLRGNR
-1375 YGDTYY
+1375 GDTYY

-1467 ISKTKVLGEDVDS
+1467 ISKTKVLGEDIDS

-1728 INNWKADCYPFD
+1728 INNWKADYYPFD

-1752 NEASFTNVKKKFR
+1752 NEASSITVKKKFR
-1765 TWRWQVPRNN
+1765 TWRWQIPRNN
-1775 KKNEDGVITN
+1775 KKNEDGIITN

-1792 WAKIRL
+1792 WTKIKL
-1798 SKNYNSPLSIYDI
+1798 SKKYNSPLSIYDI

>member
-1 MQKKYFNFQPKGINT
+1 MQKKYFNFQPKGMNT

-147 NIVYTYRDRIDKY
+147 NILEDYTAKY
-160 ENKNIPI
+160 EGIIEYKAAA
-167 SLIDKSFDFVAE
+167 LDFVPE
-179 LQLQEHIVISK
+179 LQLNESIFIKK
-190 ILGNGSFPQG
+190 IIGTGEFPQG

-217 LFYQSPLQYLSYASG
+217 LFTQSDLQYLAYNKG
-232 VSPEDK
+232 VSPEEK

-243 KLKIYNPD
+243 KIYIDNVD
-251 KQFDYLRIYSI
+251 RQFDYLRIYSI

-449 TFKHYYQNGCIDT
+449 TFKHYYQNGCIDA

-611 IIVPPEPPIPEEK
+611 IIVPPEPPIPKERI
-624 ADISFIDNG
+624 DISFIDNG

-653 PNTFEQKDGTLFL
+653 PNTFEQKDGTLFIGNYTINNNDISEETAIKIRNLL
-666 GNYEIK
+666 GNK
-672 NNDLTKEQVT
+672 LG
-682 NLAALLHDKISFKEI
+682 FKYRA
-697 STSINTNIDYYNYE
+697 TSISYKGKNDYYNYE
-711 GLLLSED
+711 GQLGESD
-718 IAGFKYLEYYG
+718 VAGFKYMEWYG
-729 IAIQFQNINGRFSSP
+729 VAIQFQNKNGRFSSP

-749 IRNYIPSKIIQN
+749 TRNYFPPSIVDYNLSEEVGVDRGELNLDID
-761 GTSIKSKR
+761 
-769 AIITCNFVTGEI
+769 ITELV
-781 SKIIDLNIW
+781 KIIDTNIW
-790 KKARL
+790 VKARL
-795 LMVKSDNSLR
+795 LIVNPTNSLK
-805 TIQCQGIVSPT
+805 TVLCQGIISST
-816 VFNYSDRYN
+816 VFNYRDRYN
-825 NAAFAMADWK
+825 NAPFTMSSWK
-835 MSPIGHNCK
+835 MNSLGKHLNSLFANSISWG
-844 PLTSNAYTDCEIQNI
+844 EIQNI
-859 SFSRSPF
+859 EFSKSPIIIGESSTTKINIKCTIHLGYYRTIVISEDNRVLYDKTSPTTIKAKENLKKWN
-866 SNSYKGNVRDL
+866 SNIDITKISD
-877 TLKYWHIPIA
+877 
-887 SYQPECYYAAMYDS
+887 DS
-901 GKLAKSFAREAPQS
+901 WKNNATILQEIK
-915 YSRTLEM
+915 
-922 INEAYPD
+922 IND
-929 LTKDILKAA
+929 VDTIVNDF
-938 IPVEEW
+938 
-944 RKYNQDNL
+944 
-952 GSHVFNNIG
+952 G
-961 NPLYKDYLDN
+961 
-971 FSECFARDESIVT
+971 ECFAYDESLVT
-984 FNSPDIEEQANNIN
+984 FNSPDIENQYNNIN
-998 VYNTKFRIIGVLES
+998 KNAKLRIIGILKS
-1012 KPLFANF
+1012 NPLFSNY
-1019 LVQGENLNDP
+1019 LIQGSDLNDP
-1029 SLGEIKIKQFDKLY
+1029 SKGNVPTKNIKNFT
-1043 SSLLWRDMD
+1043 SALLWRDMD
-1052 SSWDNLGS
+1052 SSWDNLGD
-1060 YDVNKDWLFATYL
+1060 YDANKDWLFATYL
-1073 WHRETSFSD
+1073 WHRETSYSD

-1094 RKVWSKPLKKII
+1094 RKVWSKPVKKII
-1106 SNTRICNTLYL
+1106 SNTRECTTSYL
-1117 KDSINYL
+1117 RDSLDYIDD
-1124 SEIEE
+1124 IEE
-1129 DKKFNY
+1129 INKFNY
-1135 YDINL
+1135 YELPIDDI
-1140 NECKVITTNND
+1140 KVITTNND
-1151 SLYTIKSNQ
+1151 AIYKLNSNMGNSYTETLS
-1160 DSFYGKEKLTYYSDV
+1160 YTSDT

-1181 HIEYN
+1181 NNEYPIYGQQYYAYN
-1186 IRGVSYTGGNLLN
+1186 EDSISD
-1199 YIETDSY
+1199 YITY
-1206 SNVKVDNK
+1206 NTIIVDGK
-1214 IVTSKDPIRIKY
+1214 AVTSKDPVRIKY
-1226 KETPHAILN
+1226 RETPHAIIS
-1235 FATDNNQ
+1235 FGFKNNSI
-1242 VVTLPKPFETISIT
+1242 VKLPRMSINHKSEIDRVGEDAVTRRL
-1256 PQAKYFVFWNAV
+1256 FWN
-1268 DRGSTTLNQRSYYK
+1268 TKNNSYTK
-1282 DSYLFKDWMDE
+1282 DFIWTKYINEYTNYM
-1293 NSSTFATTQNPYTGD
+1293 NPTDIGNNYFFY
-1308 NIKSFLNSEY
+1308 NANPS
-1318 SNINVNRYDYYY
+1318 INDYYY
-1330 LAELYTTNNS
+1330 LADLCVQDPDTS
-1340 PYETYTGNK
+1340 PYELSNGNK

-1357 ISIGE
+1357 IPAGE
-1362 PIDLEESVTLTGK
+1362 AINLTGETISLRGNH
-1375 YGDTYY
+1375 GDTYY

-1510 CFQDNGISRLL
+1510 CFQDSGVSRLL

-1563 STSSG
+1563 STPQG
-1568 IYFIDNYNGGLY
+1568 IYFVDTYNGELY
-1580 KLTSNGIESISN
+1580 RINDKGITPISQ
-1592 NKMKNYFSSL
+1592 NKFKNYFTKL
-1602 PIGEW
+1602 KPNVW
-1607 SPNNITAK
+1607 SPSLWNYNNAEDFVDSIK
-1615 IDYDDITK
+1615 LEYDSTTS
-1623 DLYIITKDSS
+1623 DLYIINKDTA
-1633 LAYNEFLGEF
+1633 LAYNELLGEF
-1643 TSFYS
+1643 TSFYDYGS
-1648 YNPLY
+1648 VLY
-1653 IVNLQDKSLQLQT
+1653 WINLEDKSLQIYNDGMY
-1666 ERIQDSA
+1666 EA
-1673 LSEDITNIWESYKGN
+1673 YKGD
-1688 YGSFYGSDKAEA
+1688 YGTFKGKRNSPA
-1700 NVEFIA
+1700 VIEFIA

-1716 ETVELTTSDIAK
+1716 ETIELTTSDIAK

-1752 NEASFTNVKKKFR
+1752 NEASSTNVKKKFR
-1765 TWRWQVPRNN
+1765 TWRWQIPRNN
-1775 KKNEDGVITN
+1775 KKNEDDIITN

>member
-1 MQKKYFNFQPKGINT
+1 MQKKYFNFQPKGMNT

-77 STRLEG
+77 STRLKG
-83 TEIFSTTDNIYRI
+83 TEISSTTDNIYRI
-96 EIREDTLNKELLF
+96 EIKEDTLNKELLF

-147 NIVYTYRDRIDKY
+147 NIVYTYRDRIDEY
-160 ENKNIPI
+160 ERKNISI
-167 SLIDKSFDFVAE
+167 NLIDKSLDFIAE

-413 SSNADS
+413 SSNTDS

-653 PNTFEQKDGTLFL
+653 PNTFEQKDGTLFI
-666 GNYEIK
+666 GNYTIN
-672 NNDLTKEQVT
+672 NNDISEETAIKIR
-682 NLAALLHDKISFKEI
+682 NLLSSKLGFKYKA
-697 STSINTNIDYYNYE
+697 TSIFYKGKNDYYNYE
-711 GLLLSED
+711 GQLGESD
-718 IAGFKYLEYYG
+718 VAGFKYMEWYG
-729 IAIQFQNINGRFSSP
+729 VAIQFQNKNGRFSSP

-749 IRNYIPSKIIQN
+749 TRNYFPSRIVDYNLSEVVGVNRGELNLDINITELAKIVD
-761 GTSIKSKR
+761 T
-769 AIITCNFVTGEI
+769 
-781 SKIIDLNIW
+781 NIW
-790 KKARL
+790 VKARL
-795 LMVKSDNSLR
+795 LIVNPTNNLKTVL
-805 TIQCQGIVSPT
+805 CQGIISST
-816 VFNYSDRYN
+816 VFNYRDRYN
-825 NAAFAMADWK
+825 NAPFTMSSWRMNSLGKHLKPLFANSISWGEVQNIEFSK
-835 MSPIGHNCK
+835 SPIIGGNSTTRIIIKCIMRLSHYRTIVVSEDTRVLYDN
-844 PLTSNAYTDCEIQNI
+844 TSPTIIKAKENLKKWNANIDITKIPDDSWKNNANIIQEI
-859 SFSRSPF
+859 
-866 SNSYKGNVRDL
+866 K
-877 TLKYWHIPIA
+877 
-887 SYQPECYYAAMYDS
+887 
-901 GKLAKSFAREAPQS
+901 
-915 YSRTLEM
+915 
-922 INEAYPD
+922 IND
-929 LTKDILKAA
+929 VDTIVNDF
-938 IPVEEW
+938 
-944 RKYNQDNL
+944 
-952 GSHVFNNIG
+952 G
-961 NPLYKDYLDN
+961 
-971 FSECFARDESIVT
+971 ECFAYDESLVT
-984 FNSPDIEEQANNIN
+984 FNSPDIENQYNNIN
-998 VYNTKFRIIGVLES
+998 KKAKLRIIGILKS
-1012 KPLFANF
+1012 NPLFSNY
-1019 LVQGENLNDP
+1019 LIQGSDLNDSSKGNVP
-1029 SLGEIKIKQFDKLY
+1029 TKNIKDFT
-1043 SSLLWRDMD
+1043 SALLWRDMD
-1052 SSWDNLGS
+1052 SSWDNLGD
-1060 YDVNKDWLFATYL
+1060 YDANKDWLFATYL
-1073 WHRETSFSD
+1073 WHRETSYSD
-1082 NGIEKKNSDGNS
+1082 NGIEKKNSNGNS
-1094 RKVWSKPLKKII
+1094 RKVWSKPVKKII
-1106 SNTRICNTLYL
+1106 SNTRECTTSYL
-1117 KDSINYL
+1117 RDSLSYIND
-1124 SEIEE
+1124 IEE
-1129 DKKFNY
+1129 INKFNY
-1135 YDINL
+1135 YELPIDDI
-1140 NECKVITTNND
+1140 KVITTNRDIIYKLNSNMGD
-1151 SLYTIKSNQ
+1151 SYTETLS
-1160 DSFYGKEKLTYYSDV
+1160 YTSDT

-1181 HIEYN
+1181 NNEYP
-1186 IRGVSYTGGNLLN
+1186 IYGQQYYAYKEDSISD
-1199 YIETDSY
+1199 YIIYNTII
-1206 SNVKVDNK
+1206 VDGK
-1214 IVTSKDPIRIKY
+1214 AVTSKDPVRIKY
-1226 KETPHAILN
+1226 KETPHAIIS
-1235 FATDNNQ
+1235 FGFKNNSTIKLPRMSIKHKSEIDRVGEDA
-1242 VVTLPKPFETISIT
+1242 VVRKL
-1256 PQAKYFVFWNAV
+1256 FWN
-1268 DRGSTTLNQRSYYK
+1268 TENNSYTK
-1282 DSYLFKDWMDE
+1282 DFIWTKYINEYANYM
-1293 NSSTFATTQNPYTGD
+1293 NPT
-1308 NIKSFLNSEY
+1308 NIETNYFFYNANPS
-1318 SNINVNRYDYYY
+1318 INDYYY
-1330 LAELYTTNNS
+1330 LADLCVQDPDTS
-1340 PYETYTGNK
+1340 PYELSNGNK

-1357 ISIGE
+1357 IPAGEAIELIGDT
-1362 PIDLEESVTLTGK
+1362 ISLRGNH
-1375 YGDTYY
+1375 GDTYY

-1467 ISKTKVLGEDVDS
+1467 ISKTKVLGEDIDS

-1728 INNWKADCYPFD
+1728 INNWKSDYYPFD

-1752 NEASFTNVKKKFR
+1752 NEASSINVKKKFR
-1765 TWRWQVPRNN
+1765 TWRWQIPRNS
-1775 KKNEDGVITN
+1775 KKNEDGIITN

-1792 WAKIRL
+1792 WAKIKL
-1798 SKNYNSPLSIYDI
+1798 SKKYNSPLSIYDI

>member
-1 MQKKYFNFQPKGINT
+1 MQKKYFNFQPKGMNT

-77 STRLEG
+77 STRLKG
-83 TEIFSTTDNIYRI
+83 TEISSTTDNIYRI
-96 EIREDTLNKELLF
+96 EIKEDTLNKELLF

-147 NIVYTYRDRIDKY
+147 NIVYTYRDRIDEY
-160 ENKNIPI
+160 ERKNISI
-167 SLIDKSFDFVAE
+167 NLIDKSLDFIAE

-413 SSNADS
+413 SSNTDS

-653 PNTFEQKDGTLFL
+653 PNTFEQKDGTLFI
-666 GNYEIK
+666 GNYTIN
-672 NNDLTKEQVT
+672 NNDISEETAIKIR
-682 NLAALLHDKISFKEI
+682 NLLSSKLGFKYKA
-697 STSINTNIDYYNYE
+697 TSIFYKGKNDYYNYE
-711 GLLLSED
+711 GQLGESD
-718 IAGFKYLEYYG
+718 VAGFKYMEWYG
-729 IAIQFQNINGRFSSP
+729 VAIQFQNKNGRFSSP

-749 IRNYIPSKIIQN
+749 TRNYFPSRIVDYNLSEVVGVNRGELNLDINITELAKIVD
-761 GTSIKSKR
+761 T
-769 AIITCNFVTGEI
+769 
-781 SKIIDLNIW
+781 NIW
-790 KKARL
+790 VKARL
-795 LMVKSDNSLR
+795 LIVNPTNNLKTVL
-805 TIQCQGIVSPT
+805 CQGIISST
-816 VFNYSDRYN
+816 VFNYRDRYN
-825 NAAFAMADWK
+825 NAPFTMSSWRMNSLGKHLKPLFANSISWGEVQNIEFSK
-835 MSPIGHNCK
+835 SPIIGGNSTTRIIIKCIMRLSHYRTIVVSED
-844 PLTSNAYTDCEIQNI
+844 TSVLYDNTSPTIIKAKENLKKWNANIDITKIPDDSWKNNANIIQEI
-859 SFSRSPF
+859 
-866 SNSYKGNVRDL
+866 K
-877 TLKYWHIPIA
+877 
-887 SYQPECYYAAMYDS
+887 
-901 GKLAKSFAREAPQS
+901 
-915 YSRTLEM
+915 
-922 INEAYPD
+922 IND
-929 LTKDILKAA
+929 VDTIVNDF
-938 IPVEEW
+938 
-944 RKYNQDNL
+944 
-952 GSHVFNNIG
+952 G
-961 NPLYKDYLDN
+961 
-971 FSECFARDESIVT
+971 ECFAYDESLVT
-984 FNSPDIEEQANNIN
+984 FNSPDIENQYNNIN
-998 VYNTKFRIIGVLES
+998 KKAKLRIIGILKS
-1012 KPLFANF
+1012 NPLFSNY
-1019 LVQGENLNDP
+1019 LIQGSDLNDSSKGNVP
-1029 SLGEIKIKQFDKLY
+1029 TKNIKDFT
-1043 SSLLWRDMD
+1043 SALLWRDMD
-1052 SSWDNLGS
+1052 SSWDNLGD
-1060 YDVNKDWLFATYL
+1060 YDANKDWLFATYL
-1073 WHRETSFSD
+1073 WHRETSYSD
-1082 NGIEKKNSDGNS
+1082 NGIEKKNSNGNS
-1094 RKVWSKPLKKII
+1094 RKVWSKPVKKII
-1106 SNTRICNTLYL
+1106 SNTRECTTSYL
-1117 KDSINYL
+1117 RDSLSYIND
-1124 SEIEE
+1124 IEE
-1129 DKKFNY
+1129 INKFNY
-1135 YDINL
+1135 YELPIDDI
-1140 NECKVITTNND
+1140 KVITTNRDVIYKLNSNMGD
-1151 SLYTIKSNQ
+1151 SYTETLS
-1160 DSFYGKEKLTYYSDV
+1160 YTSDT

-1181 HIEYN
+1181 NNEYP
-1186 IRGVSYTGGNLLN
+1186 IYGQQYYAYKEDSISD
-1199 YIETDSY
+1199 YIIYNTII
-1206 SNVKVDNK
+1206 VDGK
-1214 IVTSKDPIRIKY
+1214 AVTSKDPVRIKY
-1226 KETPHAILN
+1226 KETPHAIIS
-1235 FATDNNQ
+1235 FGSKNNSTIKLPRMSIKHKSEIDRVGEDA
-1242 VVTLPKPFETISIT
+1242 VVRKL
-1256 PQAKYFVFWNAV
+1256 FWN
-1268 DRGSTTLNQRSYYK
+1268 TENNSYTK
-1282 DSYLFKDWMDE
+1282 DFIWTKYINEYANYM
-1293 NSSTFATTQNPYTGD
+1293 NPT
-1308 NIKSFLNSEY
+1308 NIETNYFFYNANPS
-1318 SNINVNRYDYYY
+1318 INDYYY
-1330 LAELYTTNNS
+1330 LADLCVQDPDTS
-1340 PYETYTGNK
+1340 PYELSNGNK

-1357 ISIGE
+1357 IPAGEAIELIGDT
-1362 PIDLEESVTLTGK
+1362 ISLRGNH
-1375 YGDTYY
+1375 GDTYY

-1467 ISKTKVLGEDVDS
+1467 ISKTKVLGEDIDS
-1480 WTNITLASVFD
+1480 WTNITLTSVFD

-1752 NEASFTNVKKKFR
+1752 NEASSINVKKKFR
-1765 TWRWQVPRNN
+1765 TWRWQIPRNS
-1775 KKNEDGVITN
+1775 KKNEDGIITN

-1792 WAKIRL
+1792 WAKIKL
-1798 SKNYNSPLSIYDI
+1798 SKKYNSPLSIYDI

>member
-83 TEIFSTTDNIYRI
+83 TEISSTTDNIYRI
-96 EIREDTLNKELLF
+96 EIKEDTLNKELLF

-147 NIVYTYRDRIDKY
+147 NIVYTYRDRIDEY
-160 ENKNIPI
+160 ERKNISI
-167 SLIDKSFDFVAE
+167 NLIDKSLDFIAE

-362 LLTINIDVNTRAYH
+362 LLIINIDVNTRAYH

-653 PNTFEQKDGTLFL
+653 PNTFEQKDGTLFI
-666 GNYEIK
+666 GNYTIN
-672 NNDLTKEQVT
+672 NNDISEETAIKIR
-682 NLAALLHDKISFKEI
+682 NLLSSKLGFKYKA
-697 STSINTNIDYYNYE
+697 TSIFYKGKNDYYNYE
-711 GLLLSED
+711 GQLGESD
-718 IAGFKYLEYYG
+718 VAGFKYMEWYG
-729 IAIQFQNINGRFSSP
+729 VAIQFQNKNGRFSSP

-749 IRNYIPSKIIQN
+749 TRNYFPSRIVDYNLSEVVGVNRGELNLDINITELAKIVD
-761 GTSIKSKR
+761 T
-769 AIITCNFVTGEI
+769 
-781 SKIIDLNIW
+781 NIW
-790 KKARL
+790 VKARL
-795 LMVKSDNSLR
+795 LIVNPTNNLKTVL
-805 TIQCQGIVSPT
+805 CQGIISST
-816 VFNYSDRYN
+816 VFNYRDRYN
-825 NAAFAMADWK
+825 NAPFTMSSWRMNSLGKHLKPLFANSISWGEVQNIEFSK
-835 MSPIGHNCK
+835 SPIIGGNSTTRIIIKCIMRLSHYRTIVVSEDTRVLYDN
-844 PLTSNAYTDCEIQNI
+844 TSPTIIKAKENLKKWNANIDITKIPDDSWKNNANIIQEI
-859 SFSRSPF
+859 
-866 SNSYKGNVRDL
+866 K
-877 TLKYWHIPIA
+877 
-887 SYQPECYYAAMYDS
+887 
-901 GKLAKSFAREAPQS
+901 
-915 YSRTLEM
+915 
-922 INEAYPD
+922 IND
-929 LTKDILKAA
+929 VDTIVNDF
-938 IPVEEW
+938 
-944 RKYNQDNL
+944 
-952 GSHVFNNIG
+952 G
-961 NPLYKDYLDN
+961 
-971 FSECFARDESIVT
+971 ECFAYDESLVT
-984 FNSPDIEEQANNIN
+984 FNSPDIENQYNNIN
-998 VYNTKFRIIGVLES
+998 KKAKLRIIGILKS
-1012 KPLFANF
+1012 NPLFSNY
-1019 LVQGENLNDP
+1019 LIQGSDLNDSSKGNVP
-1029 SLGEIKIKQFDKLY
+1029 TKNIKDFT
-1043 SSLLWRDMD
+1043 SALLWRDMD
-1052 SSWDNLGS
+1052 SSWDNLGD
-1060 YDVNKDWLFATYL
+1060 YDANKDWLFATYL
-1073 WHRETSFSD
+1073 WHRETSYSD
-1082 NGIEKKNSDGNS
+1082 NGIEKKNSNGNS
-1094 RKVWSKPLKKII
+1094 RKVWSKPVKKII
-1106 SNTRICNTLYL
+1106 SNTRECTTSYL
-1117 KDSINYL
+1117 RDSLSYIND
-1124 SEIEE
+1124 IEE
-1129 DKKFNY
+1129 INKFNY
-1135 YDINL
+1135 YELPIDDI
-1140 NECKVITTNND
+1140 KVITTNRDVIYKLNSNMGD
-1151 SLYTIKSNQ
+1151 SYTETLS
-1160 DSFYGKEKLTYYSDV
+1160 YTSDT

-1181 HIEYN
+1181 NNEYP
-1186 IRGVSYTGGNLLN
+1186 IYGQQYYAYKEDSISD
-1199 YIETDSY
+1199 YIIYNTII
-1206 SNVKVDNK
+1206 VDGK
-1214 IVTSKDPIRIKY
+1214 AVTSKDPVRIKY
-1226 KETPHAILN
+1226 KETPHAIIS
-1235 FATDNNQ
+1235 FGSKNNSTIKLPRMSIKHKSEIDRVGEDA
-1242 VVTLPKPFETISIT
+1242 VVRKL
-1256 PQAKYFVFWNAV
+1256 FWN
-1268 DRGSTTLNQRSYYK
+1268 TENNSYTK
-1282 DSYLFKDWMDE
+1282 DFIWTKYINEYANYM
-1293 NSSTFATTQNPYTGD
+1293 NPT
-1308 NIKSFLNSEY
+1308 NIETNYFFYNANPS
-1318 SNINVNRYDYYY
+1318 INDYYY
-1330 LAELYTTNNS
+1330 LADLCVQDPDTS
-1340 PYETYTGNK
+1340 PYELSNGNK

-1357 ISIGE
+1357 IPAGEAIELIGDT
-1362 PIDLEESVTLTGK
+1362 ISLRGNH
-1375 YGDTYY
+1375 GDTYY

-1456 EGVNNFPNQIT
+1456 EGVINFPNQIT

-1480 WTNITLASVFD
+1480 WTNVTLASVFD

>member
-1 MQKKYFNFQPKGINT
+1 MQKKYFNFQPKGMNT

-44 SLQFEKGNTKLLDIS
+44 SLQFEKGNKILNTGIS
-59 GTPIGVCI
+59 GCVIGTCV
-67 LNKYLIIFTH
+67 LNKYLVLFTQKTEAH
-77 STRLEG
+77 RRPDGSIVSYNIDSIYRLE
-83 TEIFSTTDNIYRI
+83 IVDN
-96 EIREDTLNKELLF
+96 ELITAQLF
-109 SGNLNFDTNHP
+109 EGSLNFDTKYP

-147 NIVYTYRDRIDKY
+147 NILEDYTAKY
-160 ENKNIPI
+160 EDIIEYKATA
-167 SLIDKSFDFVAE
+167 FDFVPE
-179 LQLQEHIVISK
+179 LQLNESIFIKK
-190 ILGNGSFPQG
+190 IIGTGEFPQG

-217 LFYQSPLQYLSYASG
+217 LFTQSDLQYLAYNKG
-232 VSPEDK
+232 VSPEEK

-243 KLKIYNPD
+243 KIYIDNVD
-251 KQFDYLRIYSI
+251 RQFDYLRIYSI

-449 TFKHYYQNGCIDT
+449 TFKHYYQNGCIDA

-653 PNTFEQKDGTLFL
+653 PNTFEQKDGTLFIGNYTINNNDISEETAIKIRNLL
-666 GNYEIK
+666 GNK
-672 NNDLTKEQVT
+672 LG
-682 NLAALLHDKISFKEI
+682 FKYKA
-697 STSINTNIDYYNYE
+697 TSISYKGKNDYYNYE
-711 GLLLSED
+711 GQLGESD
-718 IAGFKYLEYYG
+718 VAGFKYMEWYG
-729 IAIQFQNINGRFSSP
+729 VAIQFQNKNGRFSSP

-749 IRNYIPSKIIQN
+749 TRNYFPPSIVDYNLSEVVGVNRGELNLDID
-761 GTSIKSKR
+761 
-769 AIITCNFVTGEI
+769 ITELV
-781 SKIIDLNIW
+781 KIIDTNIW
-790 KKARL
+790 VKARL
-795 LMVKSDNSLR
+795 LIVNPTNSLK
-805 TIQCQGIVSPT
+805 TVLCQGIISST
-816 VFNYSDRYN
+816 VFNYRDRYN
-825 NAAFAMADWK
+825 NAPFTMSSWRMNSLGKHLNSLFANSISW
-835 MSPIGHNCK
+835 G
-844 PLTSNAYTDCEIQNI
+844 EIQNI
-859 SFSRSPF
+859 EFSKSPIIIGESSTTKINIKCAIHLGYYRTIVISEDNRVLYDKTSPTTIKAKENLKKWN
-866 SNSYKGNVRDL
+866 SNIDITKISD
-877 TLKYWHIPIA
+877 
-887 SYQPECYYAAMYDS
+887 DS
-901 GKLAKSFAREAPQS
+901 WKNNATILQEIK
-915 YSRTLEM
+915 
-922 INEAYPD
+922 IND
-929 LTKDILKAA
+929 VDTIVNDF
-938 IPVEEW
+938 
-944 RKYNQDNL
+944 
-952 GSHVFNNIG
+952 G
-961 NPLYKDYLDN
+961 
-971 FSECFARDESIVT
+971 ECFAYDESLVT
-984 FNSPDIEEQANNIN
+984 FNSPDIENQYNNIN
-998 VYNTKFRIIGVLES
+998 KNAKLRIIGILKS
-1012 KPLFANF
+1012 NPLFSNY
-1019 LVQGENLNDP
+1019 LIQGSDLNDP
-1029 SLGEIKIKQFDKLY
+1029 SKGNVPTKNIKNFT
-1043 SSLLWRDMD
+1043 SALLWRDMD
-1052 SSWDNLGS
+1052 SSWDNLGD
-1060 YDVNKDWLFATYL
+1060 YDANKDWLFATYL
-1073 WHRETSFSD
+1073 WHRETSYSD

-1094 RKVWSKPLKKII
+1094 RKVWSKPVKKII
-1106 SNTRICNTLYL
+1106 SNTRECTTSYL
-1117 KDSINYL
+1117 RDSL
-1124 SEIEE
+1124 SYIDDIEE
-1129 DKKFNY
+1129 INKFNY
-1135 YDINL
+1135 YELPIDDI
-1140 NECKVITTNND
+1140 KVITTNND
-1151 SLYTIKSNQ
+1151 AIYKLNSNMGNSYTETLS
-1160 DSFYGKEKLTYYSDV
+1160 YTSDT

-1181 HIEYN
+1181 NNEYPIYGQQYYAYN
-1186 IRGVSYTGGNLLN
+1186 EDSISD
-1199 YIETDSY
+1199 YITY
-1206 SNVKVDNK
+1206 NTIIVDGK
-1214 IVTSKDPIRIKY
+1214 AVTSKDPVRIKY
-1226 KETPHAILN
+1226 RETPHAIIS
-1235 FATDNNQ
+1235 FGSKNNST
-1242 VVTLPKPFETISIT
+1242 VKLPRMSINHKSEIDRVGEDAVTRRL
-1256 PQAKYFVFWNAV
+1256 FWN
-1268 DRGSTTLNQRSYYK
+1268 TKNNSYTK
-1282 DSYLFKDWMDE
+1282 DFIWTKYINEYTNYM
-1293 NSSTFATTQNPYTGD
+1293 NPTDIGNNYFFY
-1308 NIKSFLNSEY
+1308 NANPS
-1318 SNINVNRYDYYY
+1318 INDYYY
-1330 LAELYTTNNS
+1330 LADLCVQDPDTS
-1340 PYETYTGNK
+1340 PYELSNGNK

-1357 ISIGE
+1357 IPAGE
-1362 PIDLEESVTLTGK
+1362 AINLTGETISLRGNH
-1375 YGDTYY
+1375 GDTYY

-1510 CFQDNGISRLL
+1510 CFQDSGVSRLL

-1563 STSSG
+1563 STPQG
-1568 IYFIDNYNGGLY
+1568 IYFVDTYNGELY
-1580 KLTSNGIESISN
+1580 RINDKGITPISQ
-1592 NKMKNYFSSL
+1592 NKFKNYFTKLRSNV
-1602 PIGEW
+1602 W
-1607 SPNNITAK
+1607 SPSLWNYNNAEDFVDSIK
-1615 IDYDDITK
+1615 LEYDSTTS
-1623 DLYIITKDSS
+1623 DLYIINKDTA
-1633 LAYNEFLGEF
+1633 LAYNELLGEF
-1643 TSFYS
+1643 TSFYDYGS
-1648 YNPLY
+1648 VLY
-1653 IVNLQDKSLQLQT
+1653 WINLEDKSLQIYNDGMY
-1666 ERIQDSA
+1666 EA
-1673 LSEDITNIWESYKGN
+1673 YKGD
-1688 YGSFYGSDKAEA
+1688 YGTFKDKRNSPA
-1700 NVEFIA
+1700 VIEFIA

-1716 ETVELTTSDIAK
+1716 ETIELTTNDIAK

-1752 NEASFTNVKKKFR
+1752 NEASSTNVKKKFR
-1765 TWRWQVPRNN
+1765 TWRWQIPRNN
-1775 KKNEDGVITN
+1775 KKNEDGIITN

>member
-96 EIREDTLNKELLF
+96 EIKEDTLNKELLF

-147 NIVYTYRDRIDKY
+147 NIVYTYRDRIDEY
-160 ENKNIPI
+160 ERKNISI
-167 SLIDKSFDFVAE
+167 NLIDKSLDFIAE

-550 CINLSTKQ
+550 CIDLSTKQ

-653 PNTFEQKDGTLFL
+653 PNTFEQKDGTLFI
-666 GNYEIK
+666 GNYTIN
-672 NNDLTKEQVT
+672 NNDISEETAIKIR
-682 NLAALLHDKISFKEI
+682 NLLSSKLGFKYKA
-697 STSINTNIDYYNYE
+697 TSIFYKGKNDYYNYE
-711 GLLLSED
+711 GQLGESD
-718 IAGFKYLEYYG
+718 VAGFKYMEWYG
-729 IAIQFQNINGRFSSP
+729 VAIQFQNKNGRFSSP

-749 IRNYIPSKIIQN
+749 TRNYFPSRIVDYNLSEVVGVNRGELNLDINITELAKIVD
-761 GTSIKSKR
+761 T
-769 AIITCNFVTGEI
+769 
-781 SKIIDLNIW
+781 NIW
-790 KKARL
+790 VKARL
-795 LMVKSDNSLR
+795 LIVNPTNNLKTVL
-805 TIQCQGIVSPT
+805 CQGIISST
-816 VFNYSDRYN
+816 VFNYRDRYN
-825 NAAFAMADWK
+825 NAPFTMSSWRMNSLGKHLKPLFANSISWGEVQNIEFSK
-835 MSPIGHNCK
+835 SPIIGGNSTTRIIIKCIMQ
-844 PLTSNAYTDCEIQNI
+844 LSRYRTIVVSEDLRVLYDNTSPTIIKAKENLKKWNSNIDITKIPDDSWKNNANIIQEI
-859 SFSRSPF
+859 
-866 SNSYKGNVRDL
+866 K
-877 TLKYWHIPIA
+877 
-887 SYQPECYYAAMYDS
+887 
-901 GKLAKSFAREAPQS
+901 
-915 YSRTLEM
+915 
-922 INEAYPD
+922 IND
-929 LTKDILKAA
+929 VDTIVNDF
-938 IPVEEW
+938 
-944 RKYNQDNL
+944 
-952 GSHVFNNIG
+952 G
-961 NPLYKDYLDN
+961 
-971 FSECFARDESIVT
+971 ECFAYDESLVT
-984 FNSPDIEEQANNIN
+984 FNSPDIENQYNNIN
-998 VYNTKFRIIGVLES
+998 KKAKLRIIGILKS
-1012 KPLFANF
+1012 NPLFSNY
-1019 LVQGENLNDP
+1019 LIQGSDLNDSSKGNVP
-1029 SLGEIKIKQFDKLY
+1029 TKNIKDFT
-1043 SSLLWRDMD
+1043 SALLWRDMD
-1052 SSWDNLGS
+1052 SSWDNLGD
-1060 YDVNKDWLFATYL
+1060 YDANKDWLFATYL
-1073 WHRETSFSD
+1073 WHRETSYSD
-1082 NGIEKKNSDGNS
+1082 NGIEKKNSNGNS
-1094 RKVWSKPLKKII
+1094 RKVWSKPVKKII
-1106 SNTRICNTLYL
+1106 SNTRECTTSYL
-1117 KDSINYL
+1117 RDSLSYIND
-1124 SEIEE
+1124 IEE
-1129 DKKFNY
+1129 INKFNY
-1135 YDINL
+1135 YELPIDDI
-1140 NECKVITTNND
+1140 KVITTNKDVIYKLNSNMGD
-1151 SLYTIKSNQ
+1151 SYTETLS
-1160 DSFYGKEKLTYYSDV
+1160 YTSDT

-1181 HIEYN
+1181 NNEYP
-1186 IRGVSYTGGNLLN
+1186 IYGQQYYAYKEDSISD
-1199 YIETDSY
+1199 YIIYNTII
-1206 SNVKVDNK
+1206 VDGK
-1214 IVTSKDPIRIKY
+1214 AVTSKDPVRIKY
-1226 KETPHAILN
+1226 KETPHAIIS
-1235 FATDNNQ
+1235 FGSKNNSTIKLPRMSIKHKSEIDRVGEDA
-1242 VVTLPKPFETISIT
+1242 VVRKL
-1256 PQAKYFVFWNAV
+1256 FWN
-1268 DRGSTTLNQRSYYK
+1268 TENNSYTK
-1282 DSYLFKDWMDE
+1282 DFIWTKYINEYANYM
-1293 NSSTFATTQNPYTGD
+1293 NPT
-1308 NIKSFLNSEY
+1308 NIETNYFFYNANPS
-1318 SNINVNRYDYYY
+1318 INDYYY
-1330 LAELYTTNNS
+1330 LADLCVQDPDTS
-1340 PYETYTGNK
+1340 PYELSNGNK

-1357 ISIGE
+1357 IPAGEAIELIGDT
-1362 PIDLEESVTLTGK
+1362 ISLRGNR
-1375 YGDTYY
+1375 GDTYY

-1467 ISKTKVLGEDVDS
+1467 ISKTKVLGEDIDS

-1752 NEASFTNVKKKFR
+1752 NEASSINVKKKFR
-1765 TWRWQVPRNN
+1765 TWRWQIPRNN
-1775 KKNEDGVITN
+1775 KKNEDDIITN

-1792 WAKIRL
+1792 WAKIKL
-1798 SKNYNSPLSIYDI
+1798 SKKYNSPLSIYDI